1 MAGSLFSPSWYRVKD
16 LKPRLRRHVNIYR
29 HDYRGRIWF
38 ILQDLATGRSHRF
51 SPAAYRLVGML
62 DGERTLGEVWD
73 IANEQLGERAPT
85 QDEAIRLLGQL
96 HAADALVADV
106 SPDSRELFRRH
117 QRHNRMEIK
126 QKIWSPLAVRLP
138 IWDPD
143 RFLTKTLPVVRPL
156 LTRAFALIW
165 LVLVLTA
172 GVFAAMNLGALT
184 SNISDRVLNPGNLA
198 ILWLVYPVVK
208 AFHELGHGYA
218 VKKFG
223 GEVHEIGIMFL
234 VLIPVPYV
242 DASAANAFRD
252 KRKRML
258 VGGIGI
264 MIELLLA
271 SIALFVWLNAQSGA
285 VTAVAF
291 NVMLIG
297 GISTLLFN
305 GNPLLRFDGYYVLAD
320 FIEIPNLS
328 GRSTNYLSYLV
339 QRYLY
344 GVRDADQITSLWSER
359 IWFVLYGV
367 AAFIYRMFIM
377 FAIIAYIAG
386 RFFIIGVVLAIW
398 AASTQLLIPIGK
410 GMSFLSGS
418 PKLRTNRPRAIMTTT
433 AIVAAL
439 LALLFLVPFPSYS
452 IVDGV
457 IWPSQQAQ
465 VRAGTNGFV
474 TKVAIGSEQKKVRTD
489 DLLLQ
494 LDDPFMR
501 ARLELI
507 DTQLAALE
515 IQRSA
520 LIRTDRV
527 QSALIAEEMDVVLN
541 DRARLIEEL
550 DALDIRAP
558 RNGVAVLPNASDLVG
573 SFIAKGS
580 VVGYVVA
587 QRDTQTVRVVVS
599 QNQVDLVR
607 NDTLSVSVLPVE
619 WEAAPVRAVVLREVP
634 GATQQLPTP
643 ALGTAG
649 GGKVP
654 VDPAD
659 PQGVQTLGRFFE
671 FEILMQY
678 PSEDI
683 LLGRRV
689 RVRFDH
695 GYTPMGFQAYR
706 SLRQLFLRLYNV

>member
-51 SPAAYRLVGML
+51 SPAAYRMVGLL
-62 DGERTLGEVWD
+62 DGTRSLGEVWD

-85 QDEAIRLLGQL
+85 QNEAIRLLGQL

-117 QRHNRMEIK
+117 KRHKRMEIK
-126 QKIWSPLAVRLP
+126 QKVWSPLAVRVP

-143 RFLTKTLPVVRPL
+143 RFLTATLPFVRPL
-156 LTRAFALIW
+156 MTKTFAVIW
-165 LVLVLTA
+165 LLLVLTA
-172 GVFAAMNLGALT
+172 AVFAAMNIGALT
-184 SNISDRVLNPGNLA
+184 TNITDRVLNPGNLA
-198 ILWLVYPVVK
+198 VLWLAYPVVK

-242 DASAANAFRD
+242 DASAASALRD
-252 KRKRML
+252 KHKRML

-271 SIALFVWLNAQSGA
+271 SVALFVWLNAESGA

-297 GISTLLFN
+297 GVSTLLFN

-320 FIEIPNLS
+320 WIEIPNLS
-328 GRSTNYLSYLV
+328 GRSTNYLNYLI
-339 QRYLY
+339 QRYIY
-344 GVRDADQITSLWSER
+344 GMREADKVTSLWSER
-359 IWFVLYGV
+359 VWFVFYGI

-386 RFFIIGVVLAIW
+386 RFFIIGVLLAIW
-398 AASTQLLIPIGK
+398 AATTQLLLPIGK
-410 GMSFLSGS
+410 GIKFLSGS
-418 PKLRTNRPRAIMTTT
+418 PKLRTNRPRALITTFA
-433 AIVAAL
+433 AIAL
-439 LALLFLVPFPSYS
+439 ILGALFLVPFPSYS

-474 TKVAIGSEQKKVRTD
+474 TKVATTTDQKVRSG
-489 DLLLQ
+489 DLMMQ

-507 DTQLAALE
+507 DTQLAGLE

-527 QSALIAEEMDVVLN
+527 QSALIAEEIDVVQN
-541 DRARLIEEL
+541 DRARLVEEL
-550 DALDIRAP
+550 EALDIRAP
-558 RNGVAVLPNASDLVG
+558 RVGTAVLPNASDLEG
-573 SFIAKGS
+573 SFVAKGN
-580 VVGYVVA
+580 VIGYVVA
-587 QRDTQTVRVVVS
+587 QRDTQTVRTVVS
-599 QNQVDLVR
+599 QNQIDLVR
-607 NDTLSVSVLPVE
+607 NDTQSVSVMPVE
-619 WEAAPVRAVVLREVP
+619 WGAEPIKAIILREVP

-649 GGKVP
+649 GGNVP
-654 VDPAD
+654 VDPSD
-659 PQGVQTLGRFFE
+659 PNGVQTLGRFFE
-671 FEILMQY
+671 FEILMVQ
-678 PSEDI
+678 PSADI

-695 GYTPMGFQAYR
+695 GTSPLGFQAYR

>member
-1 MAGSLFSPSWYRVKD
+1 
-16 LKPRLRRHVNIYR
+16 
-29 HDYRGRIWF
+29 
-38 ILQDLATGRSHRF
+38 
-51 SPAAYRLVGML
+51 
-62 DGERTLGEVWD
+62 
-73 IANEQLGERAPT
+73 
-85 QDEAIRLLGQL
+85 
-96 HAADALVADV
+96 
-106 SPDSRELFRRH
+106 
-117 QRHNRMEIK
+117 
-126 QKIWSPLAVRLP
+126 
-138 IWDPD
+138 
-143 RFLTKTLPVVRPL
+143 
-156 LTRAFALIW
+156 
-165 LVLVLTA
+165 
-172 GVFAAMNLGALT
+172 AMNIGALT
-184 SNISDRVLNPGNLA
+184 TNITDRVLNPGNLA
-198 ILWLVYPVVK
+198 VLWLVYPVVK

-242 DASAANAFRD
+242 DASAASALRD
-252 KRKRML
+252 KHKRML

-271 SIALFVWLNAQSGA
+271 SVALFVWLNAESGA

-297 GISTLLFN
+297 GVSTLLFN

-320 FIEIPNLS
+320 WIEIPNLS
-328 GRSTNYLSYLV
+328 GRSTNYLNYLI
-339 QRYLY
+339 QRYIY
-344 GVRDADQITSLWSER
+344 GMREADKVTSLWSER
-359 IWFVLYGV
+359 VWFVFYGI

-386 RFFIIGVVLAIW
+386 RFFIIGVLLAIW
-398 AASTQLLIPIGK
+398 AATTQLLLPIGK
-410 GMSFLSGS
+410 GIKFLSGS
-418 PKLRTNRPRAIMTTT
+418 PKLRTNRPRALITTFA
-433 AIVAAL
+433 AIAL
-439 LALLFLVPFPSYS
+439 ILGALFLVPFPSYS

-474 TKVAIGSEQKKVRTD
+474 TKVATTTDQKVRSG
-489 DLLLQ
+489 DLMMQ

-507 DTQLAALE
+507 DTQLAGLE

-527 QSALIAEEMDVVLN
+527 QSALIAEEIDVVQN
-541 DRARLIEEL
+541 DRARLVEEL
-550 DALDIRAP
+550 EALDIRAP
-558 RNGVAVLPNASDLVG
+558 RVGTAVLPNASDLEG
-573 SFIAKGS
+573 SFVAKGN
-580 VVGYVVA
+580 VIGYVVA
-587 QRDTQTVRVVVS
+587 QRDTQTVRTVVS
-599 QNQVDLVR
+599 QNQIDLVR
-607 NDTLSVSVLPVE
+607 NDTQSVSVMPVE
-619 WEAAPVRAVVLREVP
+619 WGAEPIKAIILREVP

-649 GGKVP
+649 GGNVP
-654 VDPAD
+654 VDPSD
-659 PQGVQTLGRFFE
+659 PNGVQTLGRFFE
-671 FEILMQY
+671 FEILMVQ
-678 PSEDI
+678 PSADI

-695 GYTPMGFQAYR
+695 GTSPLGFQAYR

>member
-51 SPAAYRLVGML
+51 SPAAYRMVGLL
-62 DGERTLGEVWD
+62 DGTRSLGEVWD

-117 QRHNRMEIK
+117 KRHKRMEIK
-126 QKIWSPLAVRLP
+126 QKVWSPLAVRVP

-143 RFLTKTLPVVRPL
+143 RFLTATLPFVRPF
-156 LTRAFALIW
+156 LTKTFAVIW
-165 LVLVLTA
+165 LLLVLTA
-172 GVFAAMNLGALT
+172 AVFAAMNIGALT
-184 SNISDRVLNPGNLA
+184 TNITDRVLNPGNLA
-198 ILWLVYPVVK
+198 VLWLVYPVVK

-242 DASAANAFRD
+242 DASAASALRD
-252 KRKRML
+252 KHKRML

-271 SIALFVWLNAQSGA
+271 SVALFVWLNAESGA

-297 GISTLLFN
+297 GVSTLLFN

-320 FIEIPNLS
+320 WIEIPNLS
-328 GRSTNYLSYLV
+328 GRSTNYLNYLI
-339 QRYLY
+339 QRYIY
-344 GVRDADQITSLWSER
+344 GMREADKVTSLWSER
-359 IWFVLYGV
+359 VWFVFYGI

-386 RFFIIGVVLAIW
+386 RFFIIGVLLAIW
-398 AASTQLLIPIGK
+398 ATTTQLLLPIGK
-410 GMSFLSGS
+410 GIKFLSGS
-418 PKLRTNRPRAIMTTT
+418 PKLRTNRPRALITTFA
-433 AIVAAL
+433 AIAL
-439 LALLFLVPFPSYS
+439 ILGALFLVPFPSYS

-474 TKVAIGSEQKKVRTD
+474 TKVATTTDQKVRSG
-489 DLLLQ
+489 DLMMQ

-507 DTQLAALE
+507 DTQLAGLE

-527 QSALIAEEMDVVLN
+527 QSALIAEEIDVVQN
-541 DRARLIEEL
+541 DRARLVEEL
-550 DALDIRAP
+550 EALDIRAP
-558 RNGVAVLPNASDLVG
+558 RVGTAVLPNASDLEG
-573 SFIAKGS
+573 SFVAKGN
-580 VVGYVVA
+580 VIGYVVA
-587 QRDTQTVRVVVS
+587 QRDTQTVRTVVS
-599 QNQVDLVR
+599 QNQIDLVR
-607 NDTLSVSVLPVE
+607 NDTQSVSVMPVE
-619 WEAAPVRAVVLREVP
+619 WGAEPIKAIILREVP

-649 GGKVP
+649 GGNVP
-654 VDPAD
+654 VDPSD
-659 PQGVQTLGRFFE
+659 PNGVQTLGRFFE
-671 FEILMQY
+671 FEILMVQ
-678 PSEDI
+678 PSADI

-695 GYTPMGFQAYR
+695 GTSPLGFQAYR

>member
-51 SPAAYRLVGML
+51 SPAAYRMVGLL
-62 DGERTLGEVWD
+62 DGTRSLGEVWD

-117 QRHNRMEIK
+117 KRHKRMEIK
-126 QKIWSPLAVRLP
+126 QKVWSPLAVRVP

-143 RFLTKTLPVVRPL
+143 RFLTATLPFVRPF
-156 LTRAFALIW
+156 LTKTFAVIW
-165 LVLVLTA
+165 LLLVLTA
-172 GVFAAMNLGALT
+172 AVFAAMNIGALT
-184 SNISDRVLNPGNLA
+184 TNITDRVLNPGNLA
-198 ILWLVYPVVK
+198 VLWLVYPVVK

-242 DASAANAFRD
+242 DASAASALRE
-252 KRKRML
+252 KHKRML

-271 SIALFVWLNAQSGA
+271 SVALFVWLNAESGA

-297 GISTLLFN
+297 GVSTLLFN

-320 FIEIPNLS
+320 WIEIPNLS
-328 GRSTNYLSYLV
+328 GRSTNYLNYLI
-339 QRYLY
+339 QRYIY
-344 GVRDADQITSLWSER
+344 GMREADKVTSLWSER
-359 IWFVLYGV
+359 VWFVFYGI

-386 RFFIIGVVLAIW
+386 RFFIIGVLLAIW
-398 AASTQLLIPIGK
+398 AATTQLLLPIGK
-410 GMSFLSGS
+410 GIKFLSGS
-418 PKLRTNRPRAIMTTT
+418 PKLRTNRPRALITTFAT
-433 AIVAAL
+433 IAL
-439 LALLFLVPFPSYS
+439 ILGALFLVPFPSYS

-474 TKVAIGSEQKKVRTD
+474 TKVATTTDQKVRSG
-489 DLLLQ
+489 DLMMQ

-507 DTQLAALE
+507 DTQLAGLE

-527 QSALIAEEMDVVLN
+527 QSALIAEEIDVVQN
-541 DRARLIEEL
+541 DRARLVEEL
-550 DALDIRAP
+550 EALDIRAP
-558 RNGVAVLPNASDLVG
+558 RVGTAVLPNASDLEG
-573 SFIAKGS
+573 SFVAKGN
-580 VVGYVVA
+580 VIGYVVA
-587 QRDTQTVRVVVS
+587 QRDTQTVRTVVS
-599 QNQVDLVR
+599 QNQIDLVR
-607 NDTLSVSVLPVE
+607 NDTQSVSVMPVE
-619 WEAAPVRAVVLREVP
+619 WGAEPIKAIILREVP

-649 GGKVP
+649 GGNVP
-654 VDPAD
+654 VDPSD
-659 PQGVQTLGRFFE
+659 PNGVQTLGRFFE
-671 FEILMQY
+671 FEILMVQ
-678 PSEDI
+678 PSADI

-695 GYTPMGFQAYR
+695 GTSPLGFQAYR

>member
-1 MAGSLFSPSWYRVKD
+1 LAGSLFSPSWYRVKD

-51 SPAAYRLVGML
+51 SPAAYRMVGLL
-62 DGERTLGEVWD
+62 DGTRSLGEVWD

-117 QRHNRMEIK
+117 KRHKRMEIK
-126 QKIWSPLAVRLP
+126 QKVWSPLAVRVP

-143 RFLTKTLPVVRPL
+143 RFLTATLPFVRPL
-156 LTRAFALIW
+156 MTKTFAVIW
-165 LVLVLTA
+165 LLLVLTA
-172 GVFAAMNLGALT
+172 AVFAAMNIGALT
-184 SNISDRVLNPGNLA
+184 TNITDRVLNPGNLA
-198 ILWLVYPVVK
+198 VLWLVYPVVK

-242 DASAANAFRD
+242 DASAASALRD
-252 KRKRML
+252 KHKRML

-271 SIALFVWLNAQSGA
+271 SVALFVWLNAESGA

-297 GISTLLFN
+297 GVSTLLFN

-320 FIEIPNLS
+320 WIEIPNLS
-328 GRSTNYLSYLV
+328 GRSTNYLNYLI
-339 QRYLY
+339 QRYIY
-344 GVRDADQITSLWSER
+344 GMREADKVTSLWSER
-359 IWFVLYGV
+359 VWFVFYGI

-386 RFFIIGVVLAIW
+386 RFFIIGVLLAIW
-398 AASTQLLIPIGK
+398 AATTQLLLPIGK
-410 GMSFLSGS
+410 GIKFLSGS
-418 PKLRTNRPRAIMTTT
+418 PKLRTNRPRALITTFA
-433 AIVAAL
+433 AIAL
-439 LALLFLVPFPSYS
+439 ILGALFLVPFPSYS

-474 TKVAIGSEQKKVRTD
+474 TKVATTTDQKVRSG
-489 DLLLQ
+489 DLMMQ

-507 DTQLAALE
+507 DTQLAGLE

-527 QSALIAEEMDVVLN
+527 QSALIAEEIDVVQN
-541 DRARLIEEL
+541 DRARLVEEL

-558 RNGVAVLPNASDLVG
+558 RVGTAVLPNASDLEG
-573 SFIAKGS
+573 SFVAKGN
-580 VVGYVVA
+580 VIGYVVA
-587 QRDTQTVRVVVS
+587 QRDTQTVRTVVS
-599 QNQVDLVR
+599 QNQIDLVR
-607 NDTLSVSVLPVE
+607 NDTQSVSVMPVE
-619 WEAAPVRAVVLREVP
+619 WGAEPIKAIILREVP

-649 GGKVP
+649 GGNVP
-654 VDPAD
+654 VDPSD
-659 PQGVQTLGRFFE
+659 PNGVQTLGRFFE
-671 FEILMQY
+671 FEILMVQ
-678 PSEDI
+678 PSADI

-695 GYTPMGFQAYR
+695 GTSPLGFQAYR

>member
-51 SPAAYRLVGML
+51 SPAAYRMVGLL
-62 DGERTLGEVWD
+62 DGTRSLGEVWD

-117 QRHNRMEIK
+117 KRHKRMEIK
-126 QKIWSPLAVRLP
+126 QKVWSPLAVRVP

-143 RFLTKTLPVVRPL
+143 RFLTATLPFVRPF
-156 LTRAFALIW
+156 LTKTFAVIW
-165 LVLVLTA
+165 LLLVLTA
-172 GVFAAMNLGALT
+172 AVFAAMNIGALT
-184 SNISDRVLNPGNLA
+184 TNITDRVLNPGNLA
-198 ILWLVYPVVK
+198 VLWLVYPVVK

-242 DASAANAFRD
+242 DASAASALRE
-252 KRKRML
+252 KHKRML

-271 SIALFVWLNAQSGA
+271 SVALFVWLNAESGA

-297 GISTLLFN
+297 GVSTLLFN

-320 FIEIPNLS
+320 WIEIPNLS
-328 GRSTNYLSYLV
+328 GRSTNYLNYLI
-339 QRYLY
+339 QRYIY
-344 GVRDADQITSLWSER
+344 GMREADKVTSLWSER
-359 IWFVLYGV
+359 VWFVFYGI

-386 RFFIIGVVLAIW
+386 RFFIIGVLLAIW
-398 AASTQLLIPIGK
+398 AATTQLLLPIGK
-410 GMSFLSGS
+410 GIKFLSGS
-418 PKLRTNRPRAIMTTT
+418 PKLRTNRPRALITTFAT
-433 AIVAAL
+433 IAL
-439 LALLFLVPFPSYS
+439 ILGALFLVPFPSYS

-474 TKVAIGSEQKKVRTD
+474 TKVATTTDQKVRSG
-489 DLLLQ
+489 DLMMQ

-507 DTQLAALE
+507 DTQLAGLE

-527 QSALIAEEMDVVLN
+527 QSALIAEEIDVVQN
-541 DRARLIEEL
+541 DRARLVEEL
-550 DALDIRAP
+550 EALDIRAP
-558 RNGVAVLPNASDLVG
+558 RVGTAVLPNASDLEG
-573 SFIAKGS
+573 SFVAKGN
-580 VVGYVVA
+580 VIGYVVA
-587 QRDTQTVRVVVS
+587 QRDTQTVRTVVS
-599 QNQVDLVR
+599 QNQIDLVR
-607 NDTLSVSVLPVE
+607 NDTQSVSVMPVE
-619 WEAAPVRAVVLREVP
+619 WGAEPIKAIILREVP

-649 GGKVP
+649 GGNVP
-654 VDPAD
+654 VDPSD
-659 PQGVQTLGRFFE
+659 PNGVQTLGRFFE
-671 FEILMQY
+671 FEILMVQ
-678 PSEDI
+678 PSADI

-695 GYTPMGFQAYR
+695 GTSPLGFQAYR
-706 SLRQLFLRLYNV
+706 ALRQLFLRLYNV

>member
-51 SPAAYRLVGML
+51 SPAAYWMVGML
-62 DGERTLGEVWD
+62 DGKRSLGEVWD

-117 QRHNRMEIK
+117 QRHKRMEIK
-126 QKIWSPLAVRLP
+126 QKIWSPLAVRIP

-143 RFLTKTLPVVRPL
+143 RFLTATLPLVRPL
-156 LTRAFALIW
+156 LTKTFAIIW
-165 LVLVLTA
+165 LLLVLTA
-172 GVFAAMNLGALT
+172 GVFAAMNFGALT
-184 SNISDRVLNPGNLA
+184 TNITDRVLNPGNLA
-198 ILWLVYPVVK
+198 VLWLVYPVVK

-218 VKKFG
+218 VKKYG

-242 DASAANAFRD
+242 DASAASAFRD
-252 KRKRML
+252 KHKRML

-271 SIALFVWLNAQSGA
+271 SIALFVWLNAESGA

-297 GISTLLFN
+297 GVSTLLFN

-320 FIEIPNLS
+320 WLEIPNLS
-328 GRSTNYLSYLV
+328 GRSTNYLNYLI
-339 QRYLY
+339 QRYLF
-344 GVRDADQITSLWSER
+344 GMREADQITSLWSER
-359 IWFVLYGV
+359 VWFVFYGI

-398 AASTQLLIPIGK
+398 AATTQLLLPIGK
-410 GMSFLSGS
+410 GIKFLSGS
-418 PKLRTNRPRAIMTTT
+418 PKLRTNRPRALTATFT
-433 AIVAAL
+433 AIAVILGA
-439 LALLFLVPFPSYS
+439 LFLVPFPSYS

-474 TKVAIGSEQKKVRTD
+474 TKVATTEDQKVRSG
-489 DLLLQ
+489 DLMMQ

-507 DTQLAALE
+507 DAQLAGLE

-527 QSALIAEEMDVVLN
+527 QSALIAEEIDVVLN
-541 DRARLIEEL
+541 DRTRLIEEL
-550 DALDIRAP
+550 EALDIRAS
-558 RNGVAVLPNASDLVG
+558 RNGTAVLPNSSDLEGTFV
-573 SFIAKGS
+573 AKGS
-580 VVGYVVA
+580 VIGYVVA
-587 QRDTQTVRVVVS
+587 QRDTQTVRTVVS
-599 QNQVDLVR
+599 QNQIDLVR
-607 NDTLSVSVLPVE
+607 NDTQSVSVMPVE
-619 WEAAPVRAVVLREVP
+619 WNAEPVKAVILREVP

-654 VDPAD
+654 VDPSD
-659 PQGVQTLGRFFE
+659 PNGVQTLGRFFE
-671 FEILMQY
+671 FEILMTQ

-689 RVRFDH
+689 SVRFDH
-695 GYTPMGFQAYR
+695 GYSPLGFQAYR

>member
-1 MAGSLFSPSWYRVKD
+1 VAGSLFSPSWYRVKD

-51 SPAAYRLVGML
+51 SPAAYRMVGML
-62 DGERTLGEVWD
+62 DGKRSLGEVWD

-117 QRHNRMEIK
+117 QRHKRMEIK
-126 QKIWSPLAVRLP
+126 QKIWSPLAVRIP

-143 RFLTKTLPVVRPL
+143 RFLTATLPLVRPL
-156 LTRAFALIW
+156 LTKTFAIIW
-165 LVLVLTA
+165 LLLVLTA
-172 GVFAAMNLGALT
+172 GVFAAMNFGALT
-184 SNISDRVLNPGNLA
+184 TNITDRVLNPGNLA
-198 ILWLVYPVVK
+198 VLWLVYPVVK

-218 VKKFG
+218 VKKYG

-242 DASAANAFRD
+242 DASAASAFRD
-252 KRKRML
+252 KHKRML

-271 SIALFVWLNAQSGA
+271 SIALFVWLNAESGA

-297 GISTLLFN
+297 GVSTLLFN

-320 FIEIPNLS
+320 WLEIPNLS
-328 GRSTNYLSYLV
+328 GRSTNYLNYLI
-339 QRYLY
+339 QRYLF
-344 GVRDADQITSLWSER
+344 GMREADQITSLWSER
-359 IWFVLYGV
+359 VWFVFYGI

-398 AASTQLLIPIGK
+398 AATTQLLLPIGK
-410 GMSFLSGS
+410 GIKFLSGS
-418 PKLRTNRPRAIMTTT
+418 PKLRTNRPRALTATFT
-433 AIVAAL
+433 AIAVILGA
-439 LALLFLVPFPSYS
+439 LFLVPFPSYS

-474 TKVAIGSEQKKVRTD
+474 TKVATTEDQKVRSG
-489 DLLLQ
+489 DLMMQ

-507 DTQLAALE
+507 DAQLAGLE

-527 QSALIAEEMDVVLN
+527 QSALIAEEIDVVLN
-541 DRARLIEEL
+541 DRTRLIEEL
-550 DALDIRAP
+550 EALDIRAS
-558 RNGVAVLPNASDLVG
+558 RNGTAVLPNSSDLEGTFV
-573 SFIAKGS
+573 AKGS
-580 VVGYVVA
+580 VIGYVVA
-587 QRDTQTVRVVVS
+587 QRDTQTVRTVVS
-599 QNQVDLVR
+599 QNQIDLVR
-607 NDTLSVSVLPVE
+607 NDTQSVSVMPVE
-619 WEAAPVRAVVLREVP
+619 WNAEPVKAVILREVP

-654 VDPAD
+654 VDPSD
-659 PQGVQTLGRFFE
+659 PNGVQTLGRFFE
-671 FEILMQY
+671 FEILMTQ

-689 RVRFDH
+689 SVRFDH
-695 GYTPMGFQAYR
+695 GYSPLGFQAYR

>member
-51 SPAAYRLVGML
+51 SPAAYRMVGLL
-62 DGERTLGEVWD
+62 DGTRSLGEVWD

-117 QRHNRMEIK
+117 KRHKRMEIK
-126 QKIWSPLAVRLP
+126 QKVWSPLAVRVP

-143 RFLTKTLPVVRPL
+143 RFLTATLPFVRPL
-156 LTRAFALIW
+156 MTKTFAVIW
-165 LVLVLTA
+165 LLLVLTA
-172 GVFAAMNLGALT
+172 AVFAAMNIGALT
-184 SNISDRVLNPGNLA
+184 TNITDRVLNPGNLA
-198 ILWLVYPVVK
+198 VLWLAYPVVK

-242 DASAANAFRD
+242 DASAASALRD
-252 KRKRML
+252 KHKRML

-271 SIALFVWLNAQSGA
+271 SVALFVWLNAESGA

-297 GISTLLFN
+297 GVSTLLFN

-320 FIEIPNLS
+320 WIEIPNLS
-328 GRSTNYLSYLV
+328 GRSTNYLNYLI
-339 QRYLY
+339 QRYIY
-344 GVRDADQITSLWSER
+344 GMREADKVTSLWSER
-359 IWFVLYGV
+359 VWFVFYGI

-386 RFFIIGVVLAIW
+386 RFFIIGVLLAIW
-398 AASTQLLIPIGK
+398 AATTQLLLPIGK
-410 GMSFLSGS
+410 GIKFLSGS
-418 PKLRTNRPRAIMTTT
+418 PKLRTNRPRALITTFA
-433 AIVAAL
+433 AIAL
-439 LALLFLVPFPSYS
+439 ILGALFLVPFPSYS

-474 TKVAIGSEQKKVRTD
+474 TKVATTTDQKVRSG
-489 DLLLQ
+489 DLMMQ

-507 DTQLAALE
+507 DTQLAGLE

-527 QSALIAEEMDVVLN
+527 QSALIAEEIDVVQN
-541 DRARLIEEL
+541 DRARLVEEL

-558 RNGVAVLPNASDLVG
+558 RVGTAVLPNASDLEG
-573 SFIAKGS
+573 SFVAKGN
-580 VVGYVVA
+580 VIGYVVA
-587 QRDTQTVRVVVS
+587 QRDTQTVRTVVS
-599 QNQVDLVR
+599 QNQIDLVR
-607 NDTLSVSVLPVE
+607 NDTQSVSVMPVE
-619 WEAAPVRAVVLREVP
+619 WGAEPIKAIILREVP

-649 GGKVP
+649 GGNVP
-654 VDPAD
+654 VDPSD
-659 PQGVQTLGRFFE
+659 PNGVQTLGRFFE
-671 FEILMQY
+671 FEILMVQ
-678 PSEDI
+678 PSADI

-695 GYTPMGFQAYR
+695 GTSPLGFQAYR

>member
-51 SPAAYRLVGML
+51 SPAAYRMVGLL
-62 DGERTLGEVWD
+62 DGTRSLGEVWD

-117 QRHNRMEIK
+117 KRHKRMEIK
-126 QKIWSPLAVRLP
+126 QKVWSPLAVRVP

-143 RFLTKTLPVVRPL
+143 RFLTATLPFVRPF
-156 LTRAFALIW
+156 LTKTFAVIW
-165 LVLVLTA
+165 LLLVLTA
-172 GVFAAMNLGALT
+172 AVFAAMNIGALT
-184 SNISDRVLNPGNLA
+184 TNITDRVLNPGNLA
-198 ILWLVYPVVK
+198 VLWLVYPVVK

-242 DASAANAFRD
+242 DASAASALRD
-252 KRKRML
+252 KHKRML

-271 SIALFVWLNAQSGA
+271 SVALFVWLNAESGA

-297 GISTLLFN
+297 GVSTLLFN

-320 FIEIPNLS
+320 WIEIPNLS
-328 GRSTNYLSYLV
+328 GRSTNYLNYLI
-339 QRYLY
+339 QRYIY
-344 GVRDADQITSLWSER
+344 GMREADKVTSLWSER
-359 IWFVLYGV
+359 VWFVFYGI

-386 RFFIIGVVLAIW
+386 RFFIIGVLLAIW
-398 AASTQLLIPIGK
+398 AATTQLLLPIGK
-410 GMSFLSGS
+410 GIKFLSGS
-418 PKLRTNRPRAIMTTT
+418 PKLRTNRPRALITTFA
-433 AIVAAL
+433 AIAL
-439 LALLFLVPFPSYS
+439 ILGALFLVPFPSYS

-474 TKVAIGSEQKKVRTD
+474 TKVATTTDQKVRSG
-489 DLLLQ
+489 DLMMQ

-507 DTQLAALE
+507 DTQLAGLE

-527 QSALIAEEMDVVLN
+527 QSALIAEEIDVVQN
-541 DRARLIEEL
+541 DRARLVEEL
-550 DALDIRAP
+550 SALDIRAP
-558 RNGVAVLPNASDLVG
+558 RVGTAVLPNASDLEG
-573 SFIAKGS
+573 SFVAKGN
-580 VVGYVVA
+580 VIGYVVA
-587 QRDTQTVRVVVS
+587 QRDTQTVRTVVS
-599 QNQVDLVR
+599 QNQIDLVR
-607 NDTLSVSVLPVE
+607 NDTQSVSVMPVE
-619 WEAAPVRAVVLREVP
+619 WGAEPIKAIILREVP

-649 GGKVP
+649 GGNVP
-654 VDPAD
+654 VDPSD
-659 PQGVQTLGRFFE
+659 PNGVQTLGRFFE
-671 FEILMQY
+671 FEILMVQ
-678 PSEDI
+678 PSADI

-695 GYTPMGFQAYR
+695 GTSPLGFQAYR

>member
-51 SPAAYRLVGML
+51 SPAAYRMVGLL
-62 DGERTLGEVWD
+62 DGTRSLGEVWD

-117 QRHNRMEIK
+117 KRHKRMEIK
-126 QKIWSPLAVRLP
+126 QKVWSPLAVRVP

-143 RFLTKTLPVVRPL
+143 RFLTATLPFVRPF
-156 LTRAFALIW
+156 LTKTFAVIW
-165 LVLVLTA
+165 LLLVLTA
-172 GVFAAMNLGALT
+172 AVFAAMNIGALT
-184 SNISDRVLNPGNLA
+184 TNITDRVLNPGNLA
-198 ILWLVYPVVK
+198 VLWLVYPVVK

-223 GEVHEIGIMFL
+223 GEVHEVGIMFL

-242 DASAANAFRD
+242 DASAASALRD
-252 KRKRML
+252 KHKRML

-271 SIALFVWLNAQSGA
+271 SVALFVWLNAESGA

-297 GISTLLFN
+297 GVSTLLFN

-320 FIEIPNLS
+320 WIEIPNLS
-328 GRSTNYLSYLV
+328 GRSTNYLNYLI
-339 QRYLY
+339 QRYIY
-344 GVRDADQITSLWSER
+344 GMREADKVTSLWSER
-359 IWFVLYGV
+359 VWFVFYGI

-386 RFFIIGVVLAIW
+386 RFFIIGVLLAIW
-398 AASTQLLIPIGK
+398 AATTQLLLPIGK
-410 GMSFLSGS
+410 GIKFLSGS
-418 PKLRTNRPRAIMTTT
+418 PKLRTNRPRALITTFA
-433 AIVAAL
+433 AIAL
-439 LALLFLVPFPSYS
+439 ILGALFLVPFPSYS

-474 TKVAIGSEQKKVRTD
+474 TKVATTTDQKVRSG
-489 DLLLQ
+489 DLMMQ

-507 DTQLAALE
+507 DTQLAGLE

-527 QSALIAEEMDVVLN
+527 QSALIAEEIDVVQN
-541 DRARLIEEL
+541 DRARLVEEL
-550 DALDIRAP
+550 EALDIRAP
-558 RNGVAVLPNASDLVG
+558 RVGTAVLPNASDLEG
-573 SFIAKGS
+573 SFVAKGN
-580 VVGYVVA
+580 VIGYVVA
-587 QRDTQTVRVVVS
+587 QRDTQTVRTVVS
-599 QNQVDLVR
+599 QNQIDLVR
-607 NDTLSVSVLPVE
+607 NDTQSVSVMPVE
-619 WEAAPVRAVVLREVP
+619 WGAEPIKAIILREVP

-649 GGKVP
+649 GGNVP
-654 VDPAD
+654 VDPSD
-659 PQGVQTLGRFFE
+659 PNGVQTLGRFFE
-671 FEILMQY
+671 FEILMVQ
-678 PSEDI
+678 PSADI

-695 GYTPMGFQAYR
+695 GTSPLGFQAYR

>member
-51 SPAAYRLVGML
+51 SPAAYRMVGLL
-62 DGERTLGEVWD
+62 DGTRSLGEVWD

-117 QRHNRMEIK
+117 KRHKRMEIK
-126 QKIWSPLAVRLP
+126 QKVWSPLAVRVP

-143 RFLTKTLPVVRPL
+143 RFLTATLPFVRPF
-156 LTRAFALIW
+156 LTKTFAVIW
-165 LVLVLTA
+165 LLLVLTA
-172 GVFAAMNLGALT
+172 AVFAAMNIGALT
-184 SNISDRVLNPGNLA
+184 TNITDRVLNPGNLA
-198 ILWLVYPVVK
+198 VLWLVYPVVK

-242 DASAANAFRD
+242 DASAASALRQ
-252 KRKRML
+252 KHKRML

-271 SIALFVWLNAQSGA
+271 SVALFVWLNAESGA

-297 GISTLLFN
+297 GVSTLLFN

-320 FIEIPNLS
+320 WIEIPNLS
-328 GRSTNYLSYLV
+328 GRSTNYLNYLI
-339 QRYLY
+339 QRYIY
-344 GVRDADQITSLWSER
+344 GMREADKVTSLWSER
-359 IWFVLYGV
+359 VWFVFYGI

-386 RFFIIGVVLAIW
+386 RFFIIGVLLAIW
-398 AASTQLLIPIGK
+398 AATTQLLLPIGK
-410 GMSFLSGS
+410 GIKFLSGS
-418 PKLRTNRPRAIMTTT
+418 PKLRTNRPRALITTFA
-433 AIVAAL
+433 AIAL
-439 LALLFLVPFPSYS
+439 ILGALFLVPFPFYS

-474 TKVAIGSEQKKVRTD
+474 TKVATTTDQKVRSG
-489 DLLLQ
+489 DLMMQ

-507 DTQLAALE
+507 DTQLAGLE

-527 QSALIAEEMDVVLN
+527 QSALIAEEIDVVQN
-541 DRARLIEEL
+541 DRARLVEEL
-550 DALDIRAP
+550 EALDIRAP
-558 RNGVAVLPNASDLVG
+558 RVGTAVLPNASDLEG
-573 SFIAKGS
+573 SFVAKGN
-580 VVGYVVA
+580 VIGYVVA
-587 QRDTQTVRVVVS
+587 QRDTQTVRTVVS
-599 QNQVDLVR
+599 QNQIDLVR
-607 NDTLSVSVLPVE
+607 NDTQSVSVMPVE
-619 WEAAPVRAVVLREVP
+619 WGAEPIKAIILREVP

-649 GGKVP
+649 GGNVP
-654 VDPAD
+654 VDPSD
-659 PQGVQTLGRFFE
+659 PNGVQTLGRFFE
-671 FEILMQY
+671 FEILMVQ
-678 PSEDI
+678 PSADI

-695 GYTPMGFQAYR
+695 GTSPLGFQAYR

>member
-1 MAGSLFSPSWYRVKD
+1 VAGSLFSPSWYRVKD

-51 SPAAYRLVGML
+51 SPAAYWMVGML
-62 DGERTLGEVWD
+62 DGKRSLGEVWD

-117 QRHNRMEIK
+117 QRHKRMEIK
-126 QKIWSPLAVRLP
+126 QKIWSPLAVRIP

-143 RFLTKTLPVVRPL
+143 RFLTATLPLVRPL
-156 LTRAFALIW
+156 LTKTFAIIW
-165 LVLVLTA
+165 LLLVLTA
-172 GVFAAMNLGALT
+172 GVFAAMNFGALT
-184 SNISDRVLNPGNLA
+184 TNITDRVLNPGNLA
-198 ILWLVYPVVK
+198 VLWLVYPVVK

-218 VKKFG
+218 VKKYG

-242 DASAANAFRD
+242 DASAASAFRD
-252 KRKRML
+252 KHKRML

-271 SIALFVWLNAQSGA
+271 SIALFVWLNAESGA

-297 GISTLLFN
+297 GVSTLLFN

-320 FIEIPNLS
+320 WLEIPNLS
-328 GRSTNYLSYLV
+328 GRSTNYLNYLI
-339 QRYLY
+339 QRYLF
-344 GVRDADQITSLWSER
+344 GMREADQITSLWSER
-359 IWFVLYGV
+359 VWFVFYGI

-398 AASTQLLIPIGK
+398 AATTQLLLPIGK
-410 GMSFLSGS
+410 GIKFLSGS
-418 PKLRTNRPRAIMTTT
+418 PKLRTNRPRALTATFT
-433 AIVAAL
+433 AIAVILGA
-439 LALLFLVPFPSYS
+439 LFLVPFPSYS

-474 TKVAIGSEQKKVRTD
+474 TKVATTEDQKVRSG
-489 DLLLQ
+489 DLMMQ

-507 DTQLAALE
+507 DAQLAGLE

-527 QSALIAEEMDVVLN
+527 QSALIAEEIDVVLN
-541 DRARLIEEL
+541 DRTRLIEEL
-550 DALDIRAP
+550 EALDIRAS
-558 RNGVAVLPNASDLVG
+558 RNGTAVLPNSSDLEGTFV
-573 SFIAKGS
+573 AKGS
-580 VVGYVVA
+580 VIGYVVA
-587 QRDTQTVRVVVS
+587 QRDTQTVRTVVS
-599 QNQVDLVR
+599 QNQIDLVR
-607 NDTLSVSVLPVE
+607 NDTQSVSVMPVE
-619 WEAAPVRAVVLREVP
+619 WNAEPVKAVILREVP

-654 VDPAD
+654 VDPSD
-659 PQGVQTLGRFFE
+659 PNGVQTLGRFFE
-671 FEILMQY
+671 FEILMTQ

-689 RVRFDH
+689 SVRFDH
-695 GYTPMGFQAYR
+695 GYSPLGFQAYR

>member
-51 SPAAYRLVGML
+51 SPAAYRMVGLL
-62 DGERTLGEVWD
+62 DGTRSLGEVWD

-117 QRHNRMEIK
+117 KRHKRMEIK
-126 QKIWSPLAVRLP
+126 QKVWSPLAVRVP

-143 RFLTKTLPVVRPL
+143 RFLTATLPFVRPF
-156 LTRAFALIW
+156 LTKTFAVIW
-165 LVLVLTA
+165 LLLVLTA
-172 GVFAAMNLGALT
+172 AVFAAMNIGALT
-184 SNISDRVLNPGNLA
+184 TNITDRVLNPGNLA
-198 ILWLVYPVVK
+198 VLWLVYPVVK

-242 DASAANAFRD
+242 DASAASALRD
-252 KRKRML
+252 KHKRML

-271 SIALFVWLNAQSGA
+271 SVALFVWLNAESGA

-297 GISTLLFN
+297 GVSTLLFN

-320 FIEIPNLS
+320 WIEIPNLS
-328 GRSTNYLSYLV
+328 GRSTNYLNYLI
-339 QRYLY
+339 QRYIY
-344 GVRDADQITSLWSER
+344 GMREADKVTSLWSER
-359 IWFVLYGV
+359 VWFVFYGI

-386 RFFIIGVVLAIW
+386 RFFIIGVLLAIW
-398 AASTQLLIPIGK
+398 AATTQLLLPIGK
-410 GMSFLSGS
+410 GIKFLSGS
-418 PKLRTNRPRAIMTTT
+418 PKLRTNRPRALITTFA
-433 AIVAAL
+433 AIAL
-439 LALLFLVPFPSYS
+439 ILGALFLVPFPSYS

-474 TKVAIGSEQKKVRTD
+474 TKVATTTDQKVRSG
-489 DLLLQ
+489 DLMMQ

-507 DTQLAALE
+507 DTQLAGLE

-527 QSALIAEEMDVVLN
+527 QSALIAEEIDVVQN
-541 DRARLIEEL
+541 DRARLVEEL
-550 DALDIRAP
+550 EALDIRAP
-558 RNGVAVLPNASDLVG
+558 RVGTAVLPNASDLEG
-573 SFIAKGS
+573 SFVAKGN
-580 VVGYVVA
+580 VIGYVVA
-587 QRDTQTVRVVVS
+587 QRDTQTVRTVVS
-599 QNQVDLVR
+599 QNQIDLVR
-607 NDTLSVSVLPVE
+607 NDTQSVSVMPVE
-619 WEAAPVRAVVLREVP
+619 WGAEPIKAIILREVP

-649 GGKVP
+649 GGNVP
-654 VDPAD
+654 VDPSD
-659 PQGVQTLGRFFE
+659 PNGVQTLGRFFE
-671 FEILMQY
+671 FEILIVQ
-678 PSEDI
+678 PSADI

-695 GYTPMGFQAYR
+695 GTSPLGFQAYR

>member
-1 MAGSLFSPSWYRVKD
+1 LAGSLFSPSWYRVKD

-51 SPAAYRLVGML
+51 SPAAYRMVGLL
-62 DGERTLGEVWD
+62 DGTRSLGEVWD

-117 QRHNRMEIK
+117 KRHKRMEIK
-126 QKIWSPLAVRLP
+126 QKVWSPLAVRVP

-143 RFLTKTLPVVRPL
+143 RFLTATLPFVRPF
-156 LTRAFALIW
+156 LTKTFAVIW
-165 LVLVLTA
+165 LLLVLTA
-172 GVFAAMNLGALT
+172 AVFAAMNIGALT
-184 SNISDRVLNPGNLA
+184 TNITDRVLNPGNLA
-198 ILWLVYPVVK
+198 VLWLVYPVVK

-242 DASAANAFRD
+242 DASAASALRD
-252 KRKRML
+252 KHKRML

-271 SIALFVWLNAQSGA
+271 SVALFVWLNAESGA

-297 GISTLLFN
+297 GVSTLLFN

-320 FIEIPNLS
+320 WIEIPNLS
-328 GRSTNYLSYLV
+328 GRSTNYLNYLI
-339 QRYLY
+339 QRYIY
-344 GVRDADQITSLWSER
+344 GMREADKVTSLWSER
-359 IWFVLYGV
+359 VWFVFYGI

-386 RFFIIGVVLAIW
+386 RFFIIGVLLAIW
-398 AASTQLLIPIGK
+398 AATTQLLLPIGK
-410 GMSFLSGS
+410 GIKFLSGS
-418 PKLRTNRPRAIMTTT
+418 PKLRTNRPRALITTFA
-433 AIVAAL
+433 AIAL
-439 LALLFLVPFPSYS
+439 ILGALFLVPFPSYS

-474 TKVAIGSEQKKVRTD
+474 TKVATTTDQKVRSG
-489 DLLLQ
+489 DLMMQ

-507 DTQLAALE
+507 DTQLAGLE

-527 QSALIAEEMDVVLN
+527 QSALIAEEIDVVQN
-541 DRARLIEEL
+541 DRARLVEEL

-558 RNGVAVLPNASDLVG
+558 RVGTAVLPNASDLEG
-573 SFIAKGS
+573 SFVAKGN
-580 VVGYVVA
+580 VIGYVVA
-587 QRDTQTVRVVVS
+587 QRDTQTVRTVVS
-599 QNQVDLVR
+599 QNQIDLVR
-607 NDTLSVSVLPVE
+607 NDTQSVSVMPVE
-619 WEAAPVRAVVLREVP
+619 WGAEPIKAIILREVP

-649 GGKVP
+649 GGNVP
-654 VDPAD
+654 VDPSD
-659 PQGVQTLGRFFE
+659 PNGVQTLGRFFE
-671 FEILMQY
+671 FEILMVQ
-678 PSEDI
+678 PSADI

-695 GYTPMGFQAYR
+695 GTSPLGFQAYR

>member
-51 SPAAYRLVGML
+51 SPAAYRMVGLL
-62 DGERTLGEVWD
+62 DGTRSLGEVWD

-117 QRHNRMEIK
+117 KRHKRMEIK
-126 QKIWSPLAVRLP
+126 QKVWSPLAVRVP

-143 RFLTKTLPVVRPL
+143 RFLTATLPFVRPF
-156 LTRAFALIW
+156 LTKTFAVIW
-165 LVLVLTA
+165 LLLVLTA
-172 GVFAAMNLGALT
+172 AVFAAMNIGALT
-184 SNISDRVLNPGNLA
+184 TNITDRVLNPGNLA
-198 ILWLVYPVVK
+198 VLWLVYPVVK

-242 DASAANAFRD
+242 DASAASALRD
-252 KRKRML
+252 KHKRVL

-271 SIALFVWLNAQSGA
+271 SVALFVWLNAESGA

-297 GISTLLFN
+297 GVSTLLFN

-320 FIEIPNLS
+320 WIEIPNLS
-328 GRSTNYLSYLV
+328 GRSTNYLNYLI
-339 QRYLY
+339 QRYIY
-344 GVRDADQITSLWSER
+344 GMREADKVTSLWSER
-359 IWFVLYGV
+359 VWFVFYGI

-386 RFFIIGVVLAIW
+386 RFFIIGVLLAIW
-398 AASTQLLIPIGK
+398 ATTTQLLLPIGK
-410 GMSFLSGS
+410 GIKFLSGS
-418 PKLRTNRPRAIMTTT
+418 PKLRTNRARALITTFA
-433 AIVAAL
+433 AIAL
-439 LALLFLVPFPSYS
+439 ILGALFLVPFPSYS

-474 TKVAIGSEQKKVRTD
+474 TKVATTTDQKVRSG
-489 DLLLQ
+489 DLMMQ

-507 DTQLAALE
+507 DTQLAGLE

-527 QSALIAEEMDVVLN
+527 QSALIAEEIDVVQN
-541 DRARLIEEL
+541 DRARLVEEL
-550 DALDIRAP
+550 EALDIRAP
-558 RNGVAVLPNASDLVG
+558 RVGTAVLPNASDLEG
-573 SFIAKGS
+573 SFVAKGN
-580 VVGYVVA
+580 VIGYVVA
-587 QRDTQTVRVVVS
+587 QRDTQTVRTVVS
-599 QNQVDLVR
+599 QNQIDLVR
-607 NDTLSVSVLPVE
+607 NDTQSVSVMPVE
-619 WEAAPVRAVVLREVP
+619 WGAEPIKAIILREVP

-649 GGKVP
+649 GGNVP
-654 VDPAD
+654 VDPSD
-659 PQGVQTLGRFFE
+659 PNGVQTLGRFFE
-671 FEILMQY
+671 FEILMVQ
-678 PSEDI
+678 PSADI

-695 GYTPMGFQAYR
+695 GTSPLGFQAYR

>member
-1 MAGSLFSPSWYRVKD
+1 LAGSLFSPSWYRVKD

-51 SPAAYRLVGML
+51 SPAAYRMVGLL
-62 DGERTLGEVWD
+62 DGTRSLGEVWD

-117 QRHNRMEIK
+117 KRHKRMEIK
-126 QKIWSPLAVRLP
+126 QKVWSPLAVRVP

-143 RFLTKTLPVVRPL
+143 RFLTATLPFVRPL
-156 LTRAFALIW
+156 LTKTFAVIW
-165 LVLVLTA
+165 LLLVLTA
-172 GVFAAMNLGALT
+172 AVFAAMNIGALT
-184 SNISDRVLNPGNLA
+184 TNITDRVLNPGNLA
-198 ILWLVYPVVK
+198 VLWLVYPVVK

-242 DASAANAFRD
+242 DASAASALRD
-252 KRKRML
+252 KHKRML

-271 SIALFVWLNAQSGA
+271 SVALFVWLNAESGA

-297 GISTLLFN
+297 GVSTLLFN

-320 FIEIPNLS
+320 WIEIPNLS
-328 GRSTNYLSYLV
+328 GRSTNYLNYLI
-339 QRYLY
+339 QRYIY
-344 GVRDADQITSLWSER
+344 GMREADKVTSLWSER
-359 IWFVLYGV
+359 VWFVFYGI

-386 RFFIIGVVLAIW
+386 RFFIIGVLLAIW
-398 AASTQLLIPIGK
+398 AATTQLLLPIGK
-410 GMSFLSGS
+410 GIKFLSGS
-418 PKLRTNRPRAIMTTT
+418 PKLRTNRPRALITTFA
-433 AIVAAL
+433 AIAL
-439 LALLFLVPFPSYS
+439 ILGALFLVPFPSYS

-474 TKVAIGSEQKKVRTD
+474 TKVATTTDQKVRSG
-489 DLLLQ
+489 DLMMQ

-507 DTQLAALE
+507 DTQLAGLE

-527 QSALIAEEMDVVLN
+527 QSALIAEEIDVVQN
-541 DRARLIEEL
+541 DRARLVEEL
-550 DALDIRAP
+550 EALDIRAP
-558 RNGVAVLPNASDLVG
+558 RVGTAVLPNASDLEG
-573 SFIAKGS
+573 SFVAKGN
-580 VVGYVVA
+580 VIGYVVA
-587 QRDTQTVRVVVS
+587 QRDTQTVRTVVS
-599 QNQVDLVR
+599 QNQIDLVR
-607 NDTLSVSVLPVE
+607 NDTQSVSVMPVE
-619 WEAAPVRAVVLREVP
+619 WGAEPIKAIILREVP

-649 GGKVP
+649 GGNVP
-654 VDPAD
+654 VDPSD
-659 PQGVQTLGRFFE
+659 PNGVQTLGRFFE
-671 FEILMQY
+671 FEILMVQ
-678 PSEDI
+678 PSADI

-695 GYTPMGFQAYR
+695 GTSPLGFQAYR

>member
-51 SPAAYRLVGML
+51 SPAAYRMVGLL
-62 DGERTLGEVWD
+62 DGTRSLGEVWD

-117 QRHNRMEIK
+117 KRHKRMEFK
-126 QKIWSPLAVRLP
+126 QKVWSPLAVRVP

-143 RFLTKTLPVVRPL
+143 RFLTATLPFVRPF
-156 LTRAFALIW
+156 LTKTFAVIW
-165 LVLVLTA
+165 LLLVLTA
-172 GVFAAMNLGALT
+172 AVFAAMNIGALT
-184 SNISDRVLNPGNLA
+184 TNITDRVLNPGNLA
-198 ILWLVYPVVK
+198 VLWLVYPVVK

-242 DASAANAFRD
+242 DASAASALRE
-252 KRKRML
+252 KHKRML

-271 SIALFVWLNAQSGA
+271 SVALFVWLNAESGA

-297 GISTLLFN
+297 GVSTLLFN

-320 FIEIPNLS
+320 WIEIPNLS
-328 GRSTNYLSYLV
+328 GRSTNYLNYLI
-339 QRYLY
+339 QRYIY
-344 GVRDADQITSLWSER
+344 GMREADKVTSLWSER
-359 IWFVLYGV
+359 VWFVFYGI

-386 RFFIIGVVLAIW
+386 RFFIIGVLLAIW
-398 AASTQLLIPIGK
+398 AATTQLLLPIGK
-410 GMSFLSGS
+410 GIKFLSGS
-418 PKLRTNRPRAIMTTT
+418 PKLRTNRPRALITTFA
-433 AIVAAL
+433 AIAL
-439 LALLFLVPFPSYS
+439 ILGALFLVPFPSYS

-474 TKVAIGSEQKKVRTD
+474 TKVATTTDQKVRSG
-489 DLLLQ
+489 DLMMQ

-507 DTQLAALE
+507 DTQLAGLE

-527 QSALIAEEMDVVLN
+527 QSALIAEEIDVVQN
-541 DRARLIEEL
+541 DRARLVEEL
-550 DALDIRAP
+550 EALDIRAP
-558 RNGVAVLPNASDLVG
+558 RVGTAVLPNASDLEG
-573 SFIAKGS
+573 SFVAKGN
-580 VVGYVVA
+580 VIGYVVA
-587 QRDTQTVRVVVS
+587 QRDTQTVRTVVS
-599 QNQVDLVR
+599 QNQIDLVR
-607 NDTLSVSVLPVE
+607 NDTQSVSVMPVE
-619 WEAAPVRAVVLREVP
+619 WGAEPIKAIILREVP

-649 GGKVP
+649 GGNVP
-654 VDPAD
+654 VDPSD
-659 PQGVQTLGRFFE
+659 PNGVQTLGRFFE
-671 FEILMQY
+671 FEILMVQ
-678 PSEDI
+678 PSADI

-695 GYTPMGFQAYR
+695 GTSPLGFQAYR

>member
-16 LKPRLRRHVNIYR
+16 LKPRLRRHVNIHR

-51 SPAAYRLVGML
+51 SPAAYRMVGLL
-62 DGERTLGEVWD
+62 DGKRSLGEVWD

-96 HAADALVADV
+96 HSADALVADV

-117 QRHNRMEIK
+117 QRHKRMEIK
-126 QKIWSPLAVRLP
+126 QKIWSPLAVRIP

-143 RFLTKTLPVVRPL
+143 RFLTATLPFARPF
-156 LTRAFALIW
+156 LTKTFAVIW
-165 LVLVLTA
+165 LLLVLTA
-172 GVFAAMNLGALT
+172 GVFAVMNIGALT
-184 SNISDRVLNPGNLA
+184 SNLTDRVLNPGNLA
-198 ILWLVYPVVK
+198 VLWLVYPVVK

-218 VKKFG
+218 VKKYG

-242 DASAANAFRD
+242 DASAASAFRD
-252 KRKRML
+252 KHKRML

-271 SIALFVWLNAQSGA
+271 SIALFVWLNAESGA
-285 VTAVAF
+285 VHAIAF

-320 FIEIPNLS
+320 WIEIPNLS
-328 GRSTNYLSYLV
+328 GRSTNYLNYLI

-344 GVRDADQITSLWSER
+344 GMRDADQITSLRSER
-359 IWFVLYGV
+359 VWFVFYGI
-367 AAFIYRMFIM
+367 AAFIYRVFIM

-398 AASTQLLIPIGK
+398 AATTQLLLPIGK
-410 GMSFLSGS
+410 GIKFLSGS
-418 PKLRTNRPRAIMTTT
+418 PKLRTNRPRAIITTVG
-433 AIVAAL
+433 IIGFI
-439 LALLFLVPFPSYS
+439 LAGLFLMPFPSYS

-457 IWPSQQAQ
+457 VWPSQQAQ

-474 TKVAIGSEQKKVRTD
+474 TRAVISTDQPVEPD
-489 DLLLQ
+489 DLMLQ

-501 ARLELI
+501 ARLDLI
-507 DTQLAALE
+507 DAQLAGLE

-520 LIRTDRV
+520 LIRSDRV
-527 QSALIAEEMDVVLN
+527 QSALIAEEIDVVLS
-541 DRARLIEEL
+541 DRARLVEEL

-558 RNGVAVLPNASDLVG
+558 RSGVAVLPNAADLKG

-580 VVGYVVA
+580 VVGYVVSP
-587 QRDTQTVRVVVS
+587 QDTQTVRAMVS
-599 QNQVDLVR
+599 QNNIDLVR
-607 NDTLSVSVLPVE
+607 NDTRSVSVIPVE
-619 WEAAPVRAVVLREVP
+619 WNPEPLQAEILREVP

-654 VDPAD
+654 VDPGD
-659 PQGVQTLGRFFE
+659 PNGVQTLGRFFE
-671 FEILMQY
+671 IEILMQS
-678 PSEDI
+678 PSDDI

-695 GYTPMGFQAYR
+695 GYTPLGFQAYR

>member
-51 SPAAYRLVGML
+51 SPAAYRMVGLL
-62 DGERTLGEVWD
+62 DGTRSLGEVWD

-117 QRHNRMEIK
+117 KRHKRMEIK
-126 QKIWSPLAVRLP
+126 QKVWSPLAVRVP

-143 RFLTKTLPVVRPL
+143 RFLTATLPFVRPF
-156 LTRAFALIW
+156 LTKTFAVIW
-165 LVLVLTA
+165 LLLVLTA
-172 GVFAAMNLGALT
+172 AVFAAMNIGALT
-184 SNISDRVLNPGNLA
+184 TNITDRVLNPGNLA
-198 ILWLVYPVVK
+198 VLWLVYPVVK

-242 DASAANAFRD
+242 DASAASALRD
-252 KRKRML
+252 KHKRML

-271 SIALFVWLNAQSGA
+271 SVALFVWLNAESGA

-297 GISTLLFN
+297 GVSTLLFN

-320 FIEIPNLS
+320 WIEIPNLS
-328 GRSTNYLSYLV
+328 GRSTNYLNYLI
-339 QRYLY
+339 QRYIY
-344 GVRDADQITSLWSER
+344 GMREADKVTSLWSER
-359 IWFVLYGV
+359 VWFVFYGI

-386 RFFIIGVVLAIW
+386 RFFIIGVLLAIW
-398 AASTQLLIPIGK
+398 AATTQLLLPIGK
-410 GMSFLSGS
+410 GIKFLSGS
-418 PKLRTNRPRAIMTTT
+418 PKLRTNRPRALITTFA
-433 AIVAAL
+433 AIAL
-439 LALLFLVPFPSYS
+439 ILGALFLVPFPSYS
-452 IVDGV
+452 IADGV

-474 TKVAIGSEQKKVRTD
+474 TKVATTTDQKVRSG
-489 DLLLQ
+489 DLMMQ

-507 DTQLAALE
+507 DTQLAGLE

-527 QSALIAEEMDVVLN
+527 QSALIAEEIDVVQN
-541 DRARLIEEL
+541 DRARLVEEL

-558 RNGVAVLPNASDLVG
+558 RVGTAVLPNASDLEG
-573 SFIAKGS
+573 SFVAKGN
-580 VVGYVVA
+580 VIGYVVA
-587 QRDTQTVRVVVS
+587 QRDTQTVRTVVS
-599 QNQVDLVR
+599 QNQIDLVR
-607 NDTLSVSVLPVE
+607 NDTQSVSVMPVE
-619 WEAAPVRAVVLREVP
+619 WGAEPIKAIILREVP

-649 GGKVP
+649 GGNVP
-654 VDPAD
+654 VDPSD
-659 PQGVQTLGRFFE
+659 PNGVQTLGRFFE
-671 FEILMQY
+671 FEILMVQ
-678 PSEDI
+678 PSADI

-695 GYTPMGFQAYR
+695 GTSPLGFQAYR

>member
-51 SPAAYRLVGML
+51 SPAAYRMVGLL
-62 DGERTLGEVWD
+62 DGTRSLGEVWD

-117 QRHNRMEIK
+117 KRHKRMEIK
-126 QKIWSPLAVRLP
+126 QKVWSPLAVRVP

-143 RFLTKTLPVVRPL
+143 RFLTATLPFVRPF
-156 LTRAFALIW
+156 LTKTFAVIW
-165 LVLVLTA
+165 LLLVLTA
-172 GVFAAMNLGALT
+172 AVFAAMNIGALT
-184 SNISDRVLNPGNLA
+184 TNITDRVLNPGNLA
-198 ILWLVYPVVK
+198 VLWLVYPVVK

-242 DASAANAFRD
+242 DASAASALRD
-252 KRKRML
+252 KHKRML

-271 SIALFVWLNAQSGA
+271 SVALFVWLNAESGA

-297 GISTLLFN
+297 GVSTLLFN

-320 FIEIPNLS
+320 WIEIPNLS
-328 GRSTNYLSYLV
+328 GRSTNYLNYLI
-339 QRYLY
+339 QRYIY
-344 GVRDADQITSLWSER
+344 GMREADKVTSLWSER
-359 IWFVLYGV
+359 VWFVFYGI

-386 RFFIIGVVLAIW
+386 RFFIIGVLLAIW
-398 AASTQLLIPIGK
+398 ATTTQLLLPIGK
-410 GMSFLSGS
+410 GIKFLSGS
-418 PKLRTNRPRAIMTTT
+418 PKLRTNRPRALITTFA
-433 AIVAAL
+433 AIAL
-439 LALLFLVPFPSYS
+439 ILGALFLVPFPSYS

-474 TKVAIGSEQKKVRTD
+474 TKVATTTDQKVRSG
-489 DLLLQ
+489 DLMMQ

-507 DTQLAALE
+507 DTQLAGLE

-527 QSALIAEEMDVVLN
+527 QSALIAEEIDVVQN
-541 DRARLIEEL
+541 DRARLVEEL
-550 DALDIRAP
+550 SALDIRAP
-558 RNGVAVLPNASDLVG
+558 RVGTAVLPNASDLEG
-573 SFIAKGS
+573 SFVAKGN
-580 VVGYVVA
+580 VIGYVVA
-587 QRDTQTVRVVVS
+587 QRDTQTVRTVVS
-599 QNQVDLVR
+599 QNQIDLVR
-607 NDTLSVSVLPVE
+607 NDTQSVSVMPVE
-619 WEAAPVRAVVLREVP
+619 WGAEPIKAIILREVP

-649 GGKVP
+649 GGNVP
-654 VDPAD
+654 VDPSD
-659 PQGVQTLGRFFE
+659 PNGVQTLGRFFE
-671 FEILMQY
+671 FEILMVQ
-678 PSEDI
+678 PSADI

-695 GYTPMGFQAYR
+695 GTSPLGFQAYR

>member
-51 SPAAYRLVGML
+51 SPAAYRMVGML
-62 DGERTLGEVWD
+62 DGTRSLGEVWD

-117 QRHNRMEIK
+117 QRHKRMEIK
-126 QKIWSPLAVRLP
+126 QKVWSPLAVRVP

-143 RFLTKTLPVVRPL
+143 WFLTATLPFVRPFLTKT
-156 LTRAFALIW
+156 FAVIW
-165 LVLVLTA
+165 LLLVLTA
-172 GVFAAMNLGALT
+172 AVFAAMNIGALT
-184 SNISDRVLNPGNLA
+184 TNITDRVLNPGNLA
-198 ILWLVYPVVK
+198 VLWLVYPVVK

-242 DASAANAFRD
+242 DASAASAFRD
-252 KRKRML
+252 KHKRML

-271 SIALFVWLNAQSGA
+271 SIALFVWLNAESGA

-320 FIEIPNLS
+320 WIEIPNLS
-328 GRSTNYLSYLV
+328 GRSTNYLTYLI
-339 QRYLY
+339 QRYIY
-344 GVRDADQITSLWSER
+344 GMHEADKVTSLWSER
-359 IWFVLYGV
+359 IWFVFYGI

-386 RFFIIGVVLAIW
+386 RFFIIGVLLAIW
-398 AASTQLLIPIGK
+398 AATTQLLLPIGK
-410 GMSFLSGS
+410 GIKFLSGS
-418 PKLRTNRPRAIMTTT
+418 PKLRTNRPRALSTTF
-433 AIVAAL
+433 AVIAFVLGA
-439 LALLFLVPFPSYS
+439 LFLVPFPSYS

-474 TKVAIGSEQKKVRTD
+474 TKVATTADQTVRSG
-489 DLLLQ
+489 DLMMQ

-507 DTQLAALE
+507 DTQLAGLE

-527 QSALIAEEMDVVLN
+527 QSALIAEEINIVLN
-541 DRARLIEEL
+541 DRTRMIEEL
-550 DALDIRAP
+550 GALDIRAP
-558 RNGVAVLPNASDLVG
+558 RNGTAVLPNSSDLEGTFV
-573 SFIAKGS
+573 AKGS
-580 VVGYVVA
+580 VIGYVVA
-587 QRDTQTVRVVVS
+587 QRDTQTVRTVVS
-599 QNQVDLVR
+599 QNQIDLVR
-607 NDTLSVSVLPVE
+607 NDTQSVSVMPVE
-619 WEAAPVRAVVLREVP
+619 WDAEPVKAVILREVP

-654 VDPAD
+654 VDPSD
-659 PQGVQTLGRFFE
+659 PNGVQTLGRFFE
-671 FEILMQY
+671 FEILMVQ

-695 GYTPMGFQAYR
+695 GTSPLGVQAYR

>member
-51 SPAAYRLVGML
+51 SPAAYRMVGLL
-62 DGERTLGEVWD
+62 DGTRSLGEVWD

-117 QRHNRMEIK
+117 KRHKRMEIK
-126 QKIWSPLAVRLP
+126 QKVWSPLAVRVP

-143 RFLTKTLPVVRPL
+143 RFLTATLPFVRPF
-156 LTRAFALIW
+156 LTKTFAVIW
-165 LVLVLTA
+165 LLLVLTA
-172 GVFAAMNLGALT
+172 AVFAAMNIGALT
-184 SNISDRVLNPGNLA
+184 TNITDRVLNPGNLA
-198 ILWLVYPVVK
+198 VLWLVYPVVK

-242 DASAANAFRD
+242 DASAASALRD
-252 KRKRML
+252 KHKRML

-271 SIALFVWLNAQSGA
+271 SVALFVWLNAESGA

-297 GISTLLFN
+297 GVSTLLFN

-320 FIEIPNLS
+320 WIEIPNLS
-328 GRSTNYLSYLV
+328 GRSTNYLNYLI
-339 QRYLY
+339 QRYIY
-344 GVRDADQITSLWSER
+344 GMREADKVTSLWSER
-359 IWFVLYGV
+359 VWFVFYGI

-386 RFFIIGVVLAIW
+386 RFFIIGVLLAIW
-398 AASTQLLIPIGK
+398 AATTQLLLPIGK
-410 GMSFLSGS
+410 GIKFLSGS
-418 PKLRTNRPRAIMTTT
+418 PKLRTNRPRALITTFA
-433 AIVAAL
+433 AIAL
-439 LALLFLVPFPSYS
+439 ILGALFLVPFPSYS

-474 TKVAIGSEQKKVRTD
+474 TKVATTTDQKVRSG
-489 DLLLQ
+489 DLMMQ

-507 DTQLAALE
+507 DTQLAGLE

-527 QSALIAEEMDVVLN
+527 QSALIAEEIDVVQN
-541 DRARLIEEL
+541 DRARLVEEL
-550 DALDIRAP
+550 EALDIRAP
-558 RNGVAVLPNASDLVG
+558 RVGTAVLPNASDLEG
-573 SFIAKGS
+573 SFVAKGN
-580 VVGYVVA
+580 VIGYVVA
-587 QRDTQTVRVVVS
+587 QRDTQTVRTVVS
-599 QNQVDLVR
+599 QNQIDLVR
-607 NDTLSVSVLPVE
+607 NDTQSVSVMPVE
-619 WEAAPVRAVVLREVP
+619 WGAEPIKAIILREVP

-649 GGKVP
+649 GGNVP
-654 VDPAD
+654 VDPSD
-659 PQGVQTLGRFFE
+659 PNGVQTLGRFFE
-671 FEILMQY
+671 FEILMVQ
-678 PSEDI
+678 PSADI

-695 GYTPMGFQAYR
+695 GTSPLGFQAYR

>member
-51 SPAAYRLVGML
+51 SPAAYRMVGLL
-62 DGERTLGEVWD
+62 DGTRSLGEVWD

-117 QRHNRMEIK
+117 KRHKRMEIK
-126 QKIWSPLAVRLP
+126 QKVWSPLAVRVP

-143 RFLTKTLPVVRPL
+143 RFLTATLPFVRPF
-156 LTRAFALIW
+156 LTKTFAVIW
-165 LVLVLTA
+165 LLLVLTA
-172 GVFAAMNLGALT
+172 AVFAAMNIGALT
-184 SNISDRVLNPGNLA
+184 TNITDRVLNPGNLA
-198 ILWLVYPVVK
+198 VLWLVYPVVK

-242 DASAANAFRD
+242 DASAASALRE
-252 KRKRML
+252 KHKRML

-271 SIALFVWLNAQSGA
+271 SVALFVWLNAESGA

-297 GISTLLFN
+297 GVSTLLFN

-320 FIEIPNLS
+320 WIEIPNLS
-328 GRSTNYLSYLV
+328 GRSTNYLNYLI
-339 QRYLY
+339 QRYIY
-344 GVRDADQITSLWSER
+344 GMREADKVTSLWSER
-359 IWFVLYGV
+359 VWFVFYGI

-386 RFFIIGVVLAIW
+386 RFFIIGVLLAIW
-398 AASTQLLIPIGK
+398 AATTQLLLPIGK
-410 GMSFLSGS
+410 GIKFLSGS
-418 PKLRTNRPRAIMTTT
+418 PKLRTNRPRALITTFAT
-433 AIVAAL
+433 IAL
-439 LALLFLVPFPSYS
+439 ILGALFLVPFPSYS

-474 TKVAIGSEQKKVRTD
+474 TKVATTTDQKVRSG
-489 DLLLQ
+489 DLMMQ

-507 DTQLAALE
+507 DTQLAGLE

-527 QSALIAEEMDVVLN
+527 QSTLIAEEIDVVQN
-541 DRARLIEEL
+541 DRARLVEEL
-550 DALDIRAP
+550 EALDIRAP
-558 RNGVAVLPNASDLVG
+558 RVGTAVLPNASDLEG
-573 SFIAKGS
+573 SFVAKGN
-580 VVGYVVA
+580 VIGYVVA
-587 QRDTQTVRVVVS
+587 QRDTQTVRTVVS
-599 QNQVDLVR
+599 QNQIDLVR
-607 NDTLSVSVLPVE
+607 NDTQSVSVMPVE
-619 WEAAPVRAVVLREVP
+619 WGAEPIKAIILREVP

-649 GGKVP
+649 GGNVP
-654 VDPAD
+654 VDPSD
-659 PQGVQTLGRFFE
+659 PNGVQTLGRFFE
-671 FEILMQY
+671 FEILMVQ
-678 PSEDI
+678 PSADI

-695 GYTPMGFQAYR
+695 GTSPLGFQAYR
-706 SLRQLFLRLYNV
+706 ALRQLFLRLYNV

>member
-1 MAGSLFSPSWYRVKD
+1 LAGSLFSPSWYRVKD

-51 SPAAYRLVGML
+51 SPAAYRMVGLL
-62 DGERTLGEVWD
+62 DGTRSLGEVWD

-117 QRHNRMEIK
+117 KRHKRMEIK
-126 QKIWSPLAVRLP
+126 QKVWSPLAVRVP

-143 RFLTKTLPVVRPL
+143 RFLTATLPFVRPF
-156 LTRAFALIW
+156 LTKTFAVIW
-165 LVLVLTA
+165 LLLVLTA
-172 GVFAAMNLGALT
+172 AVFAAMNIGALT
-184 SNISDRVLNPGNLA
+184 TNITDRVLNPGNLA
-198 ILWLVYPVVK
+198 VLWLVYPVVK

-242 DASAANAFRD
+242 DASAASALRD
-252 KRKRML
+252 KHKRML

-271 SIALFVWLNAQSGA
+271 SVALFVWLNAESGA

-297 GISTLLFN
+297 GVSTLLFN

-320 FIEIPNLS
+320 WIEIPNLS
-328 GRSTNYLSYLV
+328 GRSTNYLNYLI
-339 QRYLY
+339 QRYIY
-344 GVRDADQITSLWSER
+344 GMREADKVTSLWSER
-359 IWFVLYGV
+359 VWFVFYGI

-386 RFFIIGVVLAIW
+386 RFFIIGVLLAIW
-398 AASTQLLIPIGK
+398 AATTQLLLPIGK
-410 GMSFLSGS
+410 GIKFLSGS
-418 PKLRTNRPRAIMTTT
+418 PKLRTNRPRALITTFA
-433 AIVAAL
+433 AIAL
-439 LALLFLVPFPSYS
+439 ILGALFLVPFPSYS

-474 TKVAIGSEQKKVRTD
+474 TKVATTTDQKVRSG
-489 DLLLQ
+489 DLMMQ

-507 DTQLAALE
+507 DTQLAGLE

-527 QSALIAEEMDVVLN
+527 QSALIAEEIDVVQN
-541 DRARLIEEL
+541 DRARLVEEL
-550 DALDIRAP
+550 SALDIRAP
-558 RNGVAVLPNASDLVG
+558 RVGTAVLPNASDLEG
-573 SFIAKGS
+573 SFVAKGN
-580 VVGYVVA
+580 VIGYVVA
-587 QRDTQTVRVVVS
+587 QRDTQTVRTVVS
-599 QNQVDLVR
+599 QNQIDLVR
-607 NDTLSVSVLPVE
+607 NDTQSVSVMPVE
-619 WEAAPVRAVVLREVP
+619 WGAEPIKAIILREVP

-649 GGKVP
+649 GGNVP
-654 VDPAD
+654 VDPSD
-659 PQGVQTLGRFFE
+659 PNGVQTLGRFFE
-671 FEILMQY
+671 FEILMVQ
-678 PSEDI
+678 PSADI

-695 GYTPMGFQAYR
+695 GTSPLGFQAYR

>member
-51 SPAAYRLVGML
+51 SPAAYRMVGLL
-62 DGERTLGEVWD
+62 DGTRSLGEVWD

-85 QDEAIRLLGQL
+85 QNEAIRLLGQL

-117 QRHNRMEIK
+117 KRHKRMEIK
-126 QKIWSPLAVRLP
+126 QKVWSPLAVRVP

-143 RFLTKTLPVVRPL
+143 RFLTATLPFVRPL
-156 LTRAFALIW
+156 MTKTFAVIW
-165 LVLVLTA
+165 LLLVLTA
-172 GVFAAMNLGALT
+172 AVFAAMNIGALT
-184 SNISDRVLNPGNLA
+184 TNITDRVLNPGNLA
-198 ILWLVYPVVK
+198 VLWLVYPVVK

-242 DASAANAFRD
+242 DASAASALRD
-252 KRKRML
+252 KHKRML

-271 SIALFVWLNAQSGA
+271 SVALFVWLNAESGA

-297 GISTLLFN
+297 GVSTLLFN

-320 FIEIPNLS
+320 WIEIPNLS
-328 GRSTNYLSYLV
+328 GRSTNYLNYLI
-339 QRYLY
+339 QRYIY
-344 GVRDADQITSLWSER
+344 GMREADKVTSLWSER
-359 IWFVLYGV
+359 VWFVFYGI

-386 RFFIIGVVLAIW
+386 RFFIIGVLLAIW
-398 AASTQLLIPIGK
+398 AATTQLLLPIGK
-410 GMSFLSGS
+410 GIKFLSGS
-418 PKLRTNRPRAIMTTT
+418 PKLRTNRPRALITTFA
-433 AIVAAL
+433 AIAL
-439 LALLFLVPFPSYS
+439 ILGALFLVPFPSYS

-474 TKVAIGSEQKKVRTD
+474 TKVATTTDQKVRSG
-489 DLLLQ
+489 DLMMQ

-507 DTQLAALE
+507 DTQLAGLE

-527 QSALIAEEMDVVLN
+527 QSALIAEEIDVVQN
-541 DRARLIEEL
+541 DRARLVEEL
-550 DALDIRAP
+550 EALDIRAP
-558 RNGVAVLPNASDLVG
+558 RVGTAVLPNASDLEG
-573 SFIAKGS
+573 SFVAKGN
-580 VVGYVVA
+580 VIGYVVA
-587 QRDTQTVRVVVS
+587 QRDNQTVRTVVS
-599 QNQVDLVR
+599 QNQIDLVR
-607 NDTLSVSVLPVE
+607 NDTQSVSVMPVE
-619 WEAAPVRAVVLREVP
+619 WGAEPIKAIILREVP

-649 GGKVP
+649 GGNVP
-654 VDPAD
+654 VDPSD
-659 PQGVQTLGRFFE
+659 PNGVQTLGRFFE
-671 FEILMQY
+671 FEILMVQ
-678 PSEDI
+678 PSADI

-695 GYTPMGFQAYR
+695 GTSPLGFQAYR

>member
-51 SPAAYRLVGML
+51 SPAAYRMVGLL
-62 DGERTLGEVWD
+62 DGTRSLGEVWD

-117 QRHNRMEIK
+117 KRHKRMEIK
-126 QKIWSPLAVRLP
+126 QKVWSPLAVRVP

-143 RFLTKTLPVVRPL
+143 RFLTATLPFVRPF
-156 LTRAFALIW
+156 LTKTFAVIW
-165 LVLVLTA
+165 LLLVLTA
-172 GVFAAMNLGALT
+172 AVFAAMNIGALT
-184 SNISDRVLNPGNLA
+184 TNITDRVLNPGNLA
-198 ILWLVYPVVK
+198 VLWLVYPVVK

-242 DASAANAFRD
+242 DASAASALRD
-252 KRKRML
+252 KHKRML

-271 SIALFVWLNAQSGA
+271 SVALFVWLNAESGA

-297 GISTLLFN
+297 GVSTLLFN

-320 FIEIPNLS
+320 WIEIPNLS
-328 GRSTNYLSYLV
+328 GRSTNYLNYLI
-339 QRYLY
+339 QRYIY
-344 GVRDADQITSLWSER
+344 GMREADKVTSLWSER
-359 IWFVLYGV
+359 VWFVFYGI

-386 RFFIIGVVLAIW
+386 RFFIIGVLLAIW
-398 AASTQLLIPIGK
+398 ATTTQLLLPIGK
-410 GMSFLSGS
+410 GIKFLSGS
-418 PKLRTNRPRAIMTTT
+418 PKLRTNRARALITTFA
-433 AIVAAL
+433 AIAL
-439 LALLFLVPFPSYS
+439 ILGALFLVPFPSYS

-474 TKVAIGSEQKKVRTD
+474 TKVATTTDQKVRSG
-489 DLLLQ
+489 DLMMQ

-507 DTQLAALE
+507 DTQLAGLE

-527 QSALIAEEMDVVLN
+527 QSALIAEEIDVVQN
-541 DRARLIEEL
+541 DRARLVEEL
-550 DALDIRAP
+550 EALDIRAP
-558 RNGVAVLPNASDLVG
+558 RVGTAVLPNASDLEG
-573 SFIAKGS
+573 SFVAKGN
-580 VVGYVVA
+580 VIGYVVA
-587 QRDTQTVRVVVS
+587 QRDTQTVRTVVS
-599 QNQVDLVR
+599 QNQIDLVR
-607 NDTLSVSVLPVE
+607 NDTQSVSVMPVE
-619 WEAAPVRAVVLREVP
+619 WGAEPIKAIILREVP

-649 GGKVP
+649 GGNVP
-654 VDPAD
+654 VDPSD
-659 PQGVQTLGRFFE
+659 PNGVQTLGRFFE
-671 FEILMQY
+671 FEILMVQ
-678 PSEDI
+678 PSADI

-695 GYTPMGFQAYR
+695 GTSPLGFQAYR

>member
-1 MAGSLFSPSWYRVKD
+1 LAGSLFSPSWYRVKD

-51 SPAAYRLVGML
+51 SPAAYRMVGLL
-62 DGERTLGEVWD
+62 DGTRSLGEVWD

-85 QDEAIRLLGQL
+85 QNEAIRLLGQL

-117 QRHNRMEIK
+117 KRHKRMEIK
-126 QKIWSPLAVRLP
+126 QKVWSPLAVRVP

-143 RFLTKTLPVVRPL
+143 RFLTATLPFVRPL
-156 LTRAFALIW
+156 MTKTFAVIW
-165 LVLVLTA
+165 LLLVLTA
-172 GVFAAMNLGALT
+172 AVFAAMNIGALT
-184 SNISDRVLNPGNLA
+184 TNITDRVLNPGNLA
-198 ILWLVYPVVK
+198 VLWLVYPVVK

-242 DASAANAFRD
+242 DASAASALRD
-252 KRKRML
+252 KHKRML

-271 SIALFVWLNAQSGA
+271 SVALFVWLNAESGA

-297 GISTLLFN
+297 GVSTLLFN

-320 FIEIPNLS
+320 WIEIPNLS
-328 GRSTNYLSYLV
+328 GRSTNYLNYLI
-339 QRYLY
+339 QRYIY
-344 GVRDADQITSLWSER
+344 GMREADKVTSLWSER
-359 IWFVLYGV
+359 VWFVFYGI

-386 RFFIIGVVLAIW
+386 RFFIIGVLLAIW
-398 AASTQLLIPIGK
+398 AATTQLLLPIGK
-410 GMSFLSGS
+410 GIKFLSGS
-418 PKLRTNRPRAIMTTT
+418 PKLRTNRPRALITTFA
-433 AIVAAL
+433 AIAL
-439 LALLFLVPFPSYS
+439 ILGALFLVPFPSYS

-474 TKVAIGSEQKKVRTD
+474 TKVATTTDQKVRSG
-489 DLLLQ
+489 DLMMQ

-507 DTQLAALE
+507 DTQLAGLE

-527 QSALIAEEMDVVLN
+527 QSALIAEEIDVVQN
-541 DRARLIEEL
+541 DRARLVEEL
-550 DALDIRAP
+550 EALDIRAP
-558 RNGVAVLPNASDLVG
+558 RVGTAVLPNASDLEG
-573 SFIAKGS
+573 SFVAKGN
-580 VVGYVVA
+580 VIGYVVA
-587 QRDTQTVRVVVS
+587 QRDTQTVRTVVS
-599 QNQVDLVR
+599 QNQIDLVR
-607 NDTLSVSVLPVE
+607 NDTQSVSVMPVE
-619 WEAAPVRAVVLREVP
+619 WGAEPIKAIILREVP

-649 GGKVP
+649 GGNVP
-654 VDPAD
+654 VDPSD
-659 PQGVQTLGRFFE
+659 PNGVQTLGRFFE
-671 FEILMQY
+671 FEILMVQ
-678 PSEDI
+678 PSADI

-695 GYTPMGFQAYR
+695 GTSPLGFQAYR

>member
-51 SPAAYRLVGML
+51 SPAAYRMVGLL
-62 DGERTLGEVWD
+62 DGTRSLGEVWD

-117 QRHNRMEIK
+117 KRHKRMEIK
-126 QKIWSPLAVRLP
+126 QKVWSPLAVRVP

-143 RFLTKTLPVVRPL
+143 RFLTATLPFVRPL
-156 LTRAFALIW
+156 MTKTFAVIW
-165 LVLVLTA
+165 LLLVLTA
-172 GVFAAMNLGALT
+172 AVFAAMNIGALT
-184 SNISDRVLNPGNLA
+184 TNITDRVLNPGNLA
-198 ILWLVYPVVK
+198 VLWLVYPVVK

-242 DASAANAFRD
+242 DASAASALRD
-252 KRKRML
+252 KHKRML

-271 SIALFVWLNAQSGA
+271 SVALFVWLNAESGA

-297 GISTLLFN
+297 GVSTLLFN

-320 FIEIPNLS
+320 WIEIPNLS
-328 GRSTNYLSYLV
+328 GRSTNYLNYLI
-339 QRYLY
+339 QRYIY
-344 GVRDADQITSLWSER
+344 GMREADKVTSLWSER
-359 IWFVLYGV
+359 VWFVFYGI

-386 RFFIIGVVLAIW
+386 RFFIIGVLLAIW
-398 AASTQLLIPIGK
+398 AATTQLLLPIGK
-410 GMSFLSGS
+410 GIKFLSGS
-418 PKLRTNRPRAIMTTT
+418 PKLRTNRPRALITTFA
-433 AIVAAL
+433 AIAL
-439 LALLFLVPFPSYS
+439 ILGALFLVPFPSYS

-474 TKVAIGSEQKKVRTD
+474 TKVATTTDQKVRSG
-489 DLLLQ
+489 DLMMQ

-507 DTQLAALE
+507 DTQLAGLE

-527 QSALIAEEMDVVLN
+527 QSALIAEEIDVVQN
-541 DRARLIEEL
+541 DRARLVEEL
-550 DALDIRAP
+550 EALDIRAP
-558 RNGVAVLPNASDLVG
+558 RVGTAVLPNASDLEG
-573 SFIAKGS
+573 SFVAKGN
-580 VVGYVVA
+580 VIGYVVA
-587 QRDTQTVRVVVS
+587 QRDTQTVRTVVS
-599 QNQVDLVR
+599 QNQIDLVR
-607 NDTLSVSVLPVE
+607 NDTQSVSVMPVE
-619 WEAAPVRAVVLREVP
+619 WGAEPIKAIILREVP

-649 GGKVP
+649 GGNVP
-654 VDPAD
+654 VDPSD
-659 PQGVQTLGRFFE
+659 PNGVQTLGRFFE
-671 FEILMQY
+671 FEILMVQ
-678 PSEDI
+678 PSADI

-695 GYTPMGFQAYR
+695 GTSPLGFQAYR

>member
-1 MAGSLFSPSWYRVKD
+1 LAGSLFSPSWYRVKD

-51 SPAAYRLVGML
+51 SPAAYRMVGLL
-62 DGERTLGEVWD
+62 DGTRSLGEVWD

-117 QRHNRMEIK
+117 KRHKRMEIK
-126 QKIWSPLAVRLP
+126 QKVWSPLAVRVP

-143 RFLTKTLPVVRPL
+143 RFLTATLPFVRPL
-156 LTRAFALIW
+156 MTKTFAVIW
-165 LVLVLTA
+165 LLLVLTA
-172 GVFAAMNLGALT
+172 AVFAAMNIGALT
-184 SNISDRVLNPGNLA
+184 TNITDRVLNPGNLA
-198 ILWLVYPVVK
+198 VLWLVYPVVK

-242 DASAANAFRD
+242 DASAASALRD
-252 KRKRML
+252 KHKRML

-271 SIALFVWLNAQSGA
+271 SVALFVWLNAESGA

-297 GISTLLFN
+297 GVSTLLFN

-320 FIEIPNLS
+320 WIEIPNLS
-328 GRSTNYLSYLV
+328 GRSTNYLNYLI
-339 QRYLY
+339 QRYIY
-344 GVRDADQITSLWSER
+344 GMREADKVTSLWSER
-359 IWFVLYGV
+359 VWFVFYGI

-386 RFFIIGVVLAIW
+386 RFFIIGVLLAIW
-398 AASTQLLIPIGK
+398 AATTQLLLPIGK
-410 GMSFLSGS
+410 GIKFLSGS
-418 PKLRTNRPRAIMTTT
+418 PKLRTNRPRALITTFA
-433 AIVAAL
+433 AIAL
-439 LALLFLVPFPSYS
+439 ILGALFLVPFPSYS

-474 TKVAIGSEQKKVRTD
+474 TKVATTTDQKVRSG
-489 DLLLQ
+489 DLMMQ

-507 DTQLAALE
+507 DTQLAGLE

-527 QSALIAEEMDVVLN
+527 QSALIAEEIDVVQN
-541 DRARLIEEL
+541 DRARLVEEL
-550 DALDIRAP
+550 EALDIRAP
-558 RNGVAVLPNASDLVG
+558 RVGTAVLPNASDLEG
-573 SFIAKGS
+573 SFVAKGN
-580 VVGYVVA
+580 VIGYVVA
-587 QRDTQTVRVVVS
+587 QRDTQTVRTVVS
-599 QNQVDLVR
+599 QNQIDLVR
-607 NDTLSVSVLPVE
+607 NDTQSVSVMPVE
-619 WEAAPVRAVVLREVP
+619 WGAEPIKAIILREVP

-649 GGKVP
+649 GGNVP
-654 VDPAD
+654 VDPSD
-659 PQGVQTLGRFFE
+659 PNGVQTLGRFFE
-671 FEILMQY
+671 FEILMVQ
-678 PSEDI
+678 PSADI

-695 GYTPMGFQAYR
+695 GTSPLGFQAYR

>member
-51 SPAAYRLVGML
+51 SPAAYRMVGML
-62 DGERTLGEVWD
+62 DGTRSLGEVWD

-117 QRHNRMEIK
+117 QRHKRMEIK
-126 QKIWSPLAVRLP
+126 QKVWSPLAVRVP

-143 RFLTKTLPVVRPL
+143 WFLTATLPFVRPFLTKT
-156 LTRAFALIW
+156 FAVIW
-165 LVLVLTA
+165 LLLVLTA
-172 GVFAAMNLGALT
+172 AVFAAMNIGALT
-184 SNISDRVLNPGNLA
+184 TNITDRVLNPGNLA
-198 ILWLVYPVVK
+198 VLWLVYPVVK

-242 DASAANAFRD
+242 DASAASAFRD
-252 KRKRML
+252 KHKRML

-271 SIALFVWLNAQSGA
+271 SIALFVWLNAESGA

-320 FIEIPNLS
+320 WIEIPNLS
-328 GRSTNYLSYLV
+328 GRSTNYLTYLI
-339 QRYLY
+339 QRYIY
-344 GVRDADQITSLWSER
+344 GMHEADKVTSLWSER
-359 IWFVLYGV
+359 IWFVFYGI

-386 RFFIIGVVLAIW
+386 RFFIIGVLLAIW
-398 AASTQLLIPIGK
+398 AATTQLLLPIGK
-410 GMSFLSGS
+410 GIKFLSGS
-418 PKLRTNRPRAIMTTT
+418 PKLRTNRPRALITTF
-433 AIVAAL
+433 AVIAFVLGA
-439 LALLFLVPFPSYS
+439 LFLVPFPSYS

-474 TKVAIGSEQKKVRTD
+474 TKVATTADQTVRSG
-489 DLLLQ
+489 DLMMQ

-507 DTQLAALE
+507 DTQLAGLE

-527 QSALIAEEMDVVLN
+527 QSALIAEEINIVLN
-541 DRARLIEEL
+541 DRTRMIEEL
-550 DALDIRAP
+550 GALDIRAP
-558 RNGVAVLPNASDLVG
+558 RNGTAVLPNSSDLEGTFV
-573 SFIAKGS
+573 AKGS
-580 VVGYVVA
+580 VIGYVVA
-587 QRDTQTVRVVVS
+587 QRDTQTVRTVVS
-599 QNQVDLVR
+599 QNQIDLVR
-607 NDTLSVSVLPVE
+607 NDTQSVSVMPVE
-619 WEAAPVRAVVLREVP
+619 WDAEPVKAVILREVP

-654 VDPAD
+654 VDPSD
-659 PQGVQTLGRFFE
+659 PNGVQTLGRFFE
-671 FEILMQY
+671 FEILMVQ

-695 GYTPMGFQAYR
+695 GTSPLGVQAYR

>member
-1 MAGSLFSPSWYRVKD
+1 LAGSLFSPSWYRVKD

-51 SPAAYRLVGML
+51 SPAAYRMVGLL
-62 DGERTLGEVWD
+62 DGTRSLGEVWD

-117 QRHNRMEIK
+117 KRHKRMEIK
-126 QKIWSPLAVRLP
+126 QKVWSPLAVRVP

-143 RFLTKTLPVVRPL
+143 RFLTATLPFVRPF
-156 LTRAFALIW
+156 LTKTFAVIW
-165 LVLVLTA
+165 LLLVLTA
-172 GVFAAMNLGALT
+172 AVFAAMNIGALT
-184 SNISDRVLNPGNLA
+184 TNITDRVLNPGNLA
-198 ILWLVYPVVK
+198 VLWLVYPVVK

-242 DASAANAFRD
+242 DASAASALRD
-252 KRKRML
+252 KHKRML

-271 SIALFVWLNAQSGA
+271 SVALFVWLNAESGA

-297 GISTLLFN
+297 GVSTLLFN

-320 FIEIPNLS
+320 WIEIPNLS
-328 GRSTNYLSYLV
+328 GRSTNYLNYLI
-339 QRYLY
+339 QRYIY
-344 GVRDADQITSLWSER
+344 GMREADEVTSLWSER
-359 IWFVLYGV
+359 VWFVFYGI

-386 RFFIIGVVLAIW
+386 RFFIIGVLLAIW
-398 AASTQLLIPIGK
+398 AATTQLLLPIGK
-410 GMSFLSGS
+410 GIKFLSGS
-418 PKLRTNRPRAIMTTT
+418 PKLRTNRPRALITTFA
-433 AIVAAL
+433 AIAL
-439 LALLFLVPFPSYS
+439 ILGALFLVPFPFYS

-474 TKVAIGSEQKKVRTD
+474 TKVATTTDQKVRSG
-489 DLLLQ
+489 DLMMQ

-507 DTQLAALE
+507 DTQLAGLE

-527 QSALIAEEMDVVLN
+527 QSALIAEEIDVVQN
-541 DRARLIEEL
+541 DRARLVEEL
-550 DALDIRAP
+550 EALDIRAP
-558 RNGVAVLPNASDLVG
+558 RVGTAVLPNASDLEG
-573 SFIAKGS
+573 SFVAKGN
-580 VVGYVVA
+580 VIGYVVA
-587 QRDTQTVRVVVS
+587 QRDTQTVRTVVS
-599 QNQVDLVR
+599 QNQIDLVR
-607 NDTLSVSVLPVE
+607 NDTQSVSVMPVE
-619 WEAAPVRAVVLREVP
+619 WGAEPIKAIILREVP

-649 GGKVP
+649 GGNVP
-654 VDPAD
+654 VDPSD
-659 PQGVQTLGRFFE
+659 PNGVQTLGRFFE
-671 FEILMQY
+671 FEILMVQ
-678 PSEDI
+678 PSADI

-695 GYTPMGFQAYR
+695 GTSPLGFQAYR

>member
-1 MAGSLFSPSWYRVKD
+1 LAGSLFSPSWYRVKD

-51 SPAAYRLVGML
+51 SPAAYRMVGLL
-62 DGERTLGEVWD
+62 DGTRSLGEVWD

-117 QRHNRMEIK
+117 KRHKRMEIK
-126 QKIWSPLAVRLP
+126 QKVWSPLAVRVP

-143 RFLTKTLPVVRPL
+143 RFLTATLPFVRPF
-156 LTRAFALIW
+156 LTKTFAVIW
-165 LVLVLTA
+165 LLLVLTA
-172 GVFAAMNLGALT
+172 AVFAAMNIGALT
-184 SNISDRVLNPGNLA
+184 TNITDRVLNPGNLA
-198 ILWLVYPVVK
+198 VLWLVYPVVK

-242 DASAANAFRD
+242 DASAASALRD
-252 KRKRML
+252 KHKRML

-271 SIALFVWLNAQSGA
+271 SVALFVWLNAESGA

-297 GISTLLFN
+297 GVSTLLFN

-320 FIEIPNLS
+320 WIEIPNLS
-328 GRSTNYLSYLV
+328 GRSTNYLNYLI
-339 QRYLY
+339 QRYIY
-344 GVRDADQITSLWSER
+344 GMREADKVTSLWSER
-359 IWFVLYGV
+359 VWFVFYGI

-386 RFFIIGVVLAIW
+386 RFFIIGVLLAIW
-398 AASTQLLIPIGK
+398 AATTQLLLPIGK
-410 GMSFLSGS
+410 GIKFLSGS
-418 PKLRTNRPRAIMTTT
+418 PKLRTNRPRALITTFA
-433 AIVAAL
+433 AIAL
-439 LALLFLVPFPSYS
+439 ILGALFLVPFPSYS

-474 TKVAIGSEQKKVRTD
+474 TKVATTTDQKVRSG
-489 DLLLQ
+489 DLMMQ

-507 DTQLAALE
+507 DTQLAGLE

-527 QSALIAEEMDVVLN
+527 QSALIAEEIDVVQN
-541 DRARLIEEL
+541 DRARLVEEL
-550 DALDIRAP
+550 EALDIRAP
-558 RNGVAVLPNASDLVG
+558 RVGTAVLPNASDLEG
-573 SFIAKGS
+573 SFVAKGN
-580 VVGYVVA
+580 VIGYVVA
-587 QRDTQTVRVVVS
+587 QRDTQTVRTVVS
-599 QNQVDLVR
+599 QNQIDLVR
-607 NDTLSVSVLPVE
+607 NDTQSVSVMPVE
-619 WEAAPVRAVVLREVP
+619 WGAEPIKAIILREVP

-649 GGKVP
+649 GGNVP
-654 VDPAD
+654 VDPSD
-659 PQGVQTLGRFFE
+659 PNGVQTLGRFFE
-671 FEILMQY
+671 FEILMVQ
-678 PSEDI
+678 PSADI

-695 GYTPMGFQAYR
+695 GTSPLGFQAYR

>member
-51 SPAAYRLVGML
+51 SPAAYRMVGLL
-62 DGERTLGEVWD
+62 DGTRSLGEVWD

-117 QRHNRMEIK
+117 KRHKRMEIK
-126 QKIWSPLAVRLP
+126 QKVWSPLAVRVP

-143 RFLTKTLPVVRPL
+143 RFLAATLPFVRPFLTKT
-156 LTRAFALIW
+156 FAVIW
-165 LVLVLTA
+165 LLLVLTA
-172 GVFAAMNLGALT
+172 AVFAAMNIGALT
-184 SNISDRVLNPGNLA
+184 TNITDRVLNPGNLA
-198 ILWLVYPVVK
+198 VLWLVYPVVK

-242 DASAANAFRD
+242 DASAASALRD
-252 KRKRML
+252 KHKRML

-271 SIALFVWLNAQSGA
+271 SVALFVWLNAESGA

-297 GISTLLFN
+297 GVSTLLFN

-320 FIEIPNLS
+320 WIEIPNLS
-328 GRSTNYLSYLV
+328 GRSTNYLNYLI
-339 QRYLY
+339 QRYIY
-344 GVRDADQITSLWSER
+344 GMREADEVTSLWSER
-359 IWFVLYGV
+359 VWFVFYGI

-386 RFFIIGVVLAIW
+386 RFFIIGVLLAIW
-398 AASTQLLIPIGK
+398 AATTQLLLPIGK
-410 GMSFLSGS
+410 GIKFLSGS
-418 PKLRTNRPRAIMTTT
+418 PKLRTNRPRALITTFA
-433 AIVAAL
+433 AIAL
-439 LALLFLVPFPSYS
+439 ILGALFLVPFPSYS

-474 TKVAIGSEQKKVRTD
+474 TKVATTTDQKVRSG
-489 DLLLQ
+489 DLMMQ

-507 DTQLAALE
+507 DTQLAGLE

-527 QSALIAEEMDVVLN
+527 QSALIAEEIDVVQN
-541 DRARLIEEL
+541 DRARLVEEL
-550 DALDIRAP
+550 EALDIRAP
-558 RNGVAVLPNASDLVG
+558 RVGTAVLPNASDLEG
-573 SFIAKGS
+573 SFVAKGN
-580 VVGYVVA
+580 VIGYVVA
-587 QRDTQTVRVVVS
+587 QRDTQTVRTVVS
-599 QNQVDLVR
+599 QNQIDLVR
-607 NDTLSVSVLPVE
+607 NDTQSVSVMPVE
-619 WEAAPVRAVVLREVP
+619 WGAEPIKAIILREVP

-649 GGKVP
+649 GGNVP
-654 VDPAD
+654 VDPSD
-659 PQGVQTLGRFFE
+659 PNGVQTLGRFFE
-671 FEILMQY
+671 FEILMVQ
-678 PSEDI
+678 PSADI

-695 GYTPMGFQAYR
+695 GTSPLGFQAYR
-706 SLRQLFLRLYNV
+706 SMRQLFLRLYNV

>member
-51 SPAAYRLVGML
+51 SPAAYRMVGLL
-62 DGERTLGEVWD
+62 DGTRSLGEVWD

-85 QDEAIRLLGQL
+85 QNEAIRLLGQL

-117 QRHNRMEIK
+117 KRHKRMEIK
-126 QKIWSPLAVRLP
+126 QKVWSPLAVRVP

-143 RFLTKTLPVVRPL
+143 RFLTATLPFVRPL
-156 LTRAFALIW
+156 MTKTFAVIW
-165 LVLVLTA
+165 LLLVLTA
-172 GVFAAMNLGALT
+172 AVFAAMNIGALT
-184 SNISDRVLNPGNLA
+184 TNITDRVLNPGNLA
-198 ILWLVYPVVK
+198 VLWLVYPVVK

-242 DASAANAFRD
+242 DASAASALRD
-252 KRKRML
+252 KHKRML

-271 SIALFVWLNAQSGA
+271 SVALFVWLNAESGA

-297 GISTLLFN
+297 GVSTLLFN

-320 FIEIPNLS
+320 WIEIPNLS
-328 GRSTNYLSYLV
+328 GRSTNYLNYLI
-339 QRYLY
+339 QRYIY
-344 GVRDADQITSLWSER
+344 GMREADKVTSLWSER
-359 IWFVLYGV
+359 VWFVFYGI

-386 RFFIIGVVLAIW
+386 RFFIIGVLLAIW
-398 AASTQLLIPIGK
+398 AATTQLLLPIGK
-410 GMSFLSGS
+410 GIKFLSGS
-418 PKLRTNRPRAIMTTT
+418 PKLRTNRPRALITTFA
-433 AIVAAL
+433 AIAL
-439 LALLFLVPFPSYS
+439 ILGALFLVPFPSYS

-474 TKVAIGSEQKKVRTD
+474 TKVATTTDQKVRSG
-489 DLLLQ
+489 DLMMQ

-507 DTQLAALE
+507 DTQLAGLE

-527 QSALIAEEMDVVLN
+527 QSALIAEEIDVVQN
-541 DRARLIEEL
+541 DRARLVEEL

-558 RNGVAVLPNASDLVG
+558 RVGTAVLPNASDLEG
-573 SFIAKGS
+573 SFVAKGN
-580 VVGYVVA
+580 VIGYVVA
-587 QRDTQTVRVVVS
+587 QRDTQTVRTVVS
-599 QNQVDLVR
+599 QNQIDLVR
-607 NDTLSVSVLPVE
+607 NDTQSVSVMPVE
-619 WEAAPVRAVVLREVP
+619 WGAEPIKAIILREVP

-649 GGKVP
+649 GGNVP
-654 VDPAD
+654 VDPSD
-659 PQGVQTLGRFFE
+659 PNGVQTLGRFFE
-671 FEILMQY
+671 FEILMVQ
-678 PSEDI
+678 PSADI

-695 GYTPMGFQAYR
+695 GTSPLGFQAYR

>member
-51 SPAAYRLVGML
+51 SPAAYRMVGLL
-62 DGERTLGEVWD
+62 DGTRSLGEVWD

-117 QRHNRMEIK
+117 KRHKRMEIK
-126 QKIWSPLAVRLP
+126 QKVWSPLAVRVP

-143 RFLTKTLPVVRPL
+143 RFLTATLPFVRPF
-156 LTRAFALIW
+156 LTKTFAVIW
-165 LVLVLTA
+165 LLLVLTA
-172 GVFAAMNLGALT
+172 AVFAAMNIGALT
-184 SNISDRVLNPGNLA
+184 TNITDRVLNPGNLA
-198 ILWLVYPVVK
+198 VLWLVYPVVK

-242 DASAANAFRD
+242 DASAASALRE
-252 KRKRML
+252 KHKRML

-271 SIALFVWLNAQSGA
+271 SVALFVWLNAESGA

-297 GISTLLFN
+297 GVSTLLFN

-320 FIEIPNLS
+320 WIEIPNLS
-328 GRSTNYLSYLV
+328 GRSTNYLNYLI
-339 QRYLY
+339 QRYIY
-344 GVRDADQITSLWSER
+344 GMREADKVTSLWSER
-359 IWFVLYGV
+359 VWFVFYGI

-386 RFFIIGVVLAIW
+386 RFFIIGVLLAIW
-398 AASTQLLIPIGK
+398 AATTQLLLPIGK
-410 GMSFLSGS
+410 GIKFLSGS
-418 PKLRTNRPRAIMTTT
+418 PKLRTNRPRALITTFA
-433 AIVAAL
+433 AIAL
-439 LALLFLVPFPSYS
+439 ILGALFLVPFPSYS

-474 TKVAIGSEQKKVRTD
+474 TKVATTTDQKVRSG
-489 DLLLQ
+489 DLMMQ

-507 DTQLAALE
+507 DTQLAGLE

-527 QSALIAEEMDVVLN
+527 QSALIAEEIDVVQN
-541 DRARLIEEL
+541 DRARLVEEL
-550 DALDIRAP
+550 EALDIRAP
-558 RNGVAVLPNASDLVG
+558 RVGTAVLPNASDLEG
-573 SFIAKGS
+573 SFVAKGN
-580 VVGYVVA
+580 VIGYVVA
-587 QRDTQTVRVVVS
+587 QRDTQTVRTVVS
-599 QNQVDLVR
+599 QNQIDLVR
-607 NDTLSVSVLPVE
+607 NDTQSVSVMPVE
-619 WEAAPVRAVVLREVP
+619 WGAEPIKAIILREVP

-649 GGKVP
+649 GGNVP
-654 VDPAD
+654 VDPSD
-659 PQGVQTLGRFFE
+659 PNGVQTLGRFFE
-671 FEILMQY
+671 FEILMVQ
-678 PSEDI
+678 PSADI

-695 GYTPMGFQAYR
+695 GTSPLGFQAYR

>member
-1 MAGSLFSPSWYRVKD
+1 LAGSLFSPSWYRVKD

-51 SPAAYRLVGML
+51 SPAAYRMVGLL
-62 DGERTLGEVWD
+62 DGTRSLGEVWD

-117 QRHNRMEIK
+117 KRHKRMEIK
-126 QKIWSPLAVRLP
+126 QKVWSPLAVRVP

-143 RFLTKTLPVVRPL
+143 RFLTATLPFVRPF
-156 LTRAFALIW
+156 LTKTFAVIW
-165 LVLVLTA
+165 LLLVLTA
-172 GVFAAMNLGALT
+172 AVFAAMNIGALT
-184 SNISDRVLNPGNLA
+184 TNITDRVLNPGNLA
-198 ILWLVYPVVK
+198 VLWLVYPVVK

-242 DASAANAFRD
+242 DASAASALRD
-252 KRKRML
+252 KHKRML

-271 SIALFVWLNAQSGA
+271 SVALFVWLNAESGA

-297 GISTLLFN
+297 GVSTLLFN

-320 FIEIPNLS
+320 WIEIPNLS
-328 GRSTNYLSYLV
+328 GRSTNYLNYLI
-339 QRYLY
+339 QRYIY
-344 GVRDADQITSLWSER
+344 GMREADKVTSLWSER
-359 IWFVLYGV
+359 VWFVFYGI

-386 RFFIIGVVLAIW
+386 RFFIIGVLLAIW
-398 AASTQLLIPIGK
+398 AATTQLLLPIGK
-410 GMSFLSGS
+410 GIKFLSGS
-418 PKLRTNRPRAIMTTT
+418 PKLRTNRPRALITTFA
-433 AIVAAL
+433 AIAL
-439 LALLFLVPFPSYS
+439 ILGALFLVPFPSYS

-474 TKVAIGSEQKKVRTD
+474 TKVATTTDQKVRSG
-489 DLLLQ
+489 DLMMQ

-507 DTQLAALE
+507 DTQLAGLE

-527 QSALIAEEMDVVLN
+527 QSALIAEEIDVVQN
-541 DRARLIEEL
+541 DRARLVEEL
-550 DALDIRAP
+550 SALDIRAP
-558 RNGVAVLPNASDLVG
+558 RVGTAVLPNASDLEG
-573 SFIAKGS
+573 SFVAKGN
-580 VVGYVVA
+580 VIGYVVA
-587 QRDTQTVRVVVS
+587 QRDTQTVRTVVS
-599 QNQVDLVR
+599 QNQIDLVR
-607 NDTLSVSVLPVE
+607 NDTQSVSVMPVE
-619 WEAAPVRAVVLREVP
+619 WGSEPIKAIILREVP

-649 GGKVP
+649 GGNVP
-654 VDPAD
+654 VDPSD
-659 PQGVQTLGRFFE
+659 PNGVQTLGRFFE
-671 FEILMQY
+671 FEILMVQ
-678 PSEDI
+678 PSADI

-695 GYTPMGFQAYR
+695 GTSPLGFQAYR